1 MLFRRTDVWETGVKM
16 ADVFYKI
23 LQMSIS
29 ASWLILAIVV
39 LRIFLK
45 KVPRKIICFLWALVA
60 IRLVCP
66 FAIESRFSLIPD
78 TQGIFAD
85 YENQL
90 ENAGTDNVN
99 AGLQDMSGAVGGA
112 LDNEGAAGGNA
123 DMASGKLNNEIDNA
137 AGNITAGN
145 TAGGNITGG
154 SVSDGGIAAGNI
166 ADKNNMSGNMTYG
179 NAATG
184 SITDGDIVDGNI
196 NAGNIPNL
204 SSGNDMQGGTADR
217 VNNGGLNDISGG
229 NFKGNLDNA
238 DNNLSGAATSD
249 NQKAAAGNPGYTA
262 ILAGKLGGISL
273 GRLAFIWTAGCVI
286 LLLYTVGAYI
296 LLRRKT
302 GAAFN
307 NGENIYI
314 CDDIDTP
321 FILGIF
327 SPKIYIPSLLTEEE
341 RGYVIAHEK
350 AHLKR
355 LDCVWKPLGFILLA
369 VYWFNPLSW
378 VAYILLCRDIE
389 LACDER
395 VIADKDIEYKKQYA
409 MTLLNCSSPKKM
421 VSACPLAFGE
431 VSVKTRIKTVLNYK
445 KPAFWLVLAAIA
457 ACVVVMVCFMTNP
470 KSSAPDNESVAGEN
484 IDESSS
490 AEPDS
495 EKLVAEGGSE
505 VINNNGWSVWFE
517 AVPGYSFS
525 NDGDSIDIINDATGE
540 RSFIYSYE
548 IPQPLGTY
556 DDLKHND
563 TPGKWG
569 MALSGTLEEYIDGE
583 VGVTIYNYNKMISPA
598 ENQEPGEGYFIVFGS
613 PESDTVWM
621 MMLPV
626 GSTRAE
632 ADELIKAV
640 HLELSKVLAYDGWQ
654 VWVDAVPGYSFSN
667 NEDSIGIT
675 DEKSAETFFLS
686 SHKMSDGFGTYDELK
701 ANEKL
706 KLWGTQLRSGTFE
719 EYIDGEVG
727 VSVYKYDETS
737 ASGTDAAGEGYFLI
751 FGSSRNG
758 TVWMLKLPAGGTRE
772 EADKFIK
779 AVHLKLDCKG
789 DANHID
795 YEGWNIE
802 YVSQNNWKGSCSD
815 NVLNITNTEDSRSLS
830 LIPYDE
836 SGNMYGYNYRRNEVS
851 LLLWKIDNL
860 IGYRNKS
867 LRTNENYIRDIY
879 YYEDNEVSDNKEY
892 IVMYSA
898 VESDIIWYIRFI
910 NDYSLDDVY
919 DIIDGINIT
928 SADALATW
936 DGKLRYYDSKLPL
949 TIYEQYERA
958 GDRLNFLD
966 ANVTDDIVN
975 PVKVFDLLAEELKD
989 GNPELYEK
997 LKNPVSS
1004 GQALLEIN
1012 YTSYKVYNYYS
1023 DFDDKIKVVEYT
1035 LDDGSLR
1042 AIKLEYRDA
1051 NGLWM
1056 PAYEYDVD
1064 SSGYES
1070 IVLVNKYMDGIT
1082 ADRLKQ
1088 VTQIWTGVSEMGDTI
1103 FDVSDNYVILDSVAD
1118 SDIVL
1123 YGMYG
1128 GLTMVIRDGEHVIPV
1143 WTNWMSPHMVMPQ
1156 IHYGDYDNDGAYEYA
1171 IWSNMDTGT
1180 GVSGDELYIIEADYA
1195 KENSEEDFY
1204 SIKEYSDWGG
1214 DLDNAVSYYLD
1225 DTGNIVTMTLNGEDV
1240 ASVDLSGHF
1249 EEHKEY
1255 NESFDGI
1262 DFGSHYS
1269 FHEQDGI
1276 WYFVNAGRIY
1286 VKRDGKSVYDEDMIP
1301 YNVVVNARVVY
1312 EPDQQFHL
1320 EDIEIIVEE
1329 RNN

>member
-1 MLFRRTDVWETGVKM
+1 M

-39 LRIFLK
+39 LRIFMK

-78 TQGIFAD
+78 TQGIFTD

-145 TAGGNITGG
+145 TAGGNIIGG

-166 ADKNNMSGNMTYG
+166 ADKNNMSGNIPNISNG
-179 NAATG
+179 NAMA
-184 SITDGDIVDGNI
+184 VDN
-196 NAGNIPNL
+196 P
-204 SSGNDMQGGTADR
+204 DR

-229 NFKGNLDNA
+229 NIAGSIDNA
-238 DNNLSGAATSD
+238 DNNLSGAATSGD
-249 NQKAAAGNPGYTA
+249 QKAAAGNVGYRA
-262 ILAGKLGGISL
+262 ILAGKLGGINP
-273 GRLAFIWTAGCVI
+273 GRLAFIWAAGCVI
-286 LLLYTVGAYI
+286 LLLYAVCSYI

-321 FILGIF
+321 FILGTL

-445 KPAFWLVLAAIA
+445 KPAFWLVLAAVA

-470 KSSAPDNESVAGEN
+470 KSSAPDNESAAGEN

-517 AVPGYSFS
+517 AMQDSSFS
-525 NDGDSIDIINDATGE
+525 YSEDGIDIAYGE
-540 RSFIYSYE
+540 FGEKAYLRSLQMSS
-548 IPQPLGTY
+548 LSGTY
-556 DDLKHND
+556 GELRTSDKLQ
-563 TPGKWG
+563 KWG
-569 MALSGTLEEYIDGE
+569 MQYKGTLEEYIDGE
-583 VGVTIYNYNKMISPA
+583 VGVSIYKYDEAASA
-598 ENQEPGEGYFIVFGS
+598 SESEEPGEGYFIIFGS
-613 PESDTVWM
+613 TQSGTVWTLT
-621 MMLPV
+621 LPV
-626 GSTRAE
+626 GATRTV
-632 ADELIKAV
+632 ADRFINAA
-640 HLELSKVLAYDGWQ
+640 HFTLEKNQYAYH
-654 VWVDAVPGYSFSN
+654 
-667 NEDSIGIT
+667 I
-675 DEKSAETFFLS
+675 
-686 SHKMSDGFGTYDELK
+686 
-701 ANEKL
+701 
-706 KLWGTQLRSGTFE
+706 
-719 EYIDGEVG
+719 EY
-727 VSVYKYDETS
+727 
-737 ASGTDAAGEGYFLI
+737 A
-751 FGSSRNG
+751 
-758 TVWMLKLPAGGTRE
+758 
-772 EADKFIK
+772 
-779 AVHLKLDCKG
+779 
-789 DANHID
+789 
-795 YEGWNIE
+795 GWNIAYE
-802 YVSQNNWKGSCSD
+802 AHDGWTGSYD
-815 NVLNITNTEDSRSLS
+815 GNILSISNSEDSRS
-830 LIPYDE
+830 
-836 SGNMYGYNYRRNEVS
+836 VS
-851 LLLWKIDNL
+851 LVPYSEAGNRFLPDNGRQKESTELYTWKIENL
-860 IGYRNKS
+860 RGS
-867 LRTNENYIRDIY
+867 RDSY
-879 YYEDNEVSDNKEY
+879 KEY
-892 IVMYSA
+892 NGNIVRSIYSIAGNNDDNGKNGYVVIYSA
-898 VESDIIWYIRFI
+898 AESDIVWYIRFSEE
-910 NDYSLDDVY
+910 YSENDVY
-919 DIIDGINIT
+919 DIIGGINIS
-928 SADALATW
+928 SADALAAW
-936 DGKLRYYDSKLPL
+936 DGKLKYYDSKLSL
-949 TIYEQYERA
+949 TVYEQYERA
-958 GDRLNFLD
+958 QDRIDFLGKWVLD
-966 ANVTDDIVN
+966 ENGAVVR
-975 PVKVFDLLAEELKD
+975 VFDLLTEELKSANTD
-989 GNPELYEK
+989 LYEK
-997 LKNPVSS
+997 LKDPVSS
-1004 GQALLEIN
+1004 VQALLEFN
-1012 YTSYKVYNYYS
+1012 YTSSVVYNYYS
-1023 DFDDKIKVVEYT
+1023 AFDGSRKVVEYT
-1035 LDDGSLR
+1035 LDDGSRR
-1042 AIKLEYRDA
+1042 AIEVDYSETD
-1051 NGLWM
+1051 GLWM

-1128 GLTMVIRDGEHVIPV
+1128 GETMVIRDGEHVIPV

-1156 IHYGDYDNDGAYEYA
+1156 IHYGDYDNDGVYEYA
-1171 IWSNMDTGT
+1171 IRTHMTTGT
-1180 GVSGDELYIIEADYA
+1180 GISGDELYIIEADYA

-1225 DTGNIVTMTLNGEDV
+1225 DTGNVVTMTLNGEDV

>member
-1 MLFRRTDVWETGVKM
+1 MLFRQADVWETGVKM

-99 AGLQDMSGAVGGA
+99 AGLPDMSGAVGGA

-166 ADKNNMSGNMTYG
+166 ADKNNMSGN
-179 NAATG
+179 
-184 SITDGDIVDGNI
+184 
-196 NAGNIPNL
+196 IPNI

-286 LLLYTVGAYI
+286 LLLYAVGSYI

-369 VYWFNPLSW
+369 MYWFNPLSW

-431 VSVKTRIKTVLNYK
+431 VSVKTRIKMVLNYK
-445 KPAFWLVLAAIA
+445 KPAFWLVLAAVA

-505 VINNNGWSVWFE
+505 VINNNGWSVWFD
-517 AVPGYSFS
+517 AMPGYSFS
-525 NDGDSIDIINDATGE
+525 YSEDGIDIAYDEFGE
-540 RSFIYSYE
+540 KAYLRSLQMSS
-548 IPQPLGTY
+548 LSGTY
-556 DDLKHND
+556 GELRTSDKLQ
-563 TPGKWG
+563 KWG
-569 MALSGTLEEYIDGE
+569 MQYKGTLEEYIDGE
-583 VGVTIYNYNKMISPA
+583 VGVSIYKYDETASVS
-598 ENQEPGEGYFIVFGS
+598 ESEEPGEGYFIIFGS
-613 PESDTVWM
+613 TQSGTVWTLT
-621 MMLPV
+621 LPV
-626 GSTRAE
+626 GATRTV
-632 ADELIKAV
+632 ADRFINAA
-640 HLELSKVLAYDGWQ
+640 HLTLEKNQYAYH
-654 VWVDAVPGYSFSN
+654 
-667 NEDSIGIT
+667 I
-675 DEKSAETFFLS
+675 
-686 SHKMSDGFGTYDELK
+686 
-701 ANEKL
+701 
-706 KLWGTQLRSGTFE
+706 
-719 EYIDGEVG
+719 EY
-727 VSVYKYDETS
+727 
-737 ASGTDAAGEGYFLI
+737 A
-751 FGSSRNG
+751 
-758 TVWMLKLPAGGTRE
+758 
-772 EADKFIK
+772 
-779 AVHLKLDCKG
+779 
-789 DANHID
+789 
-795 YEGWNIE
+795 GWNIAYE
-802 YVSQNNWKGSCSD
+802 ANDGWTGSYD
-815 NVLNITNTEDSRSLS
+815 GNILSISNSEDSRS
-830 LIPYDE
+830 
-836 SGNMYGYNYRRNEVS
+836 VS
-851 LLLWKIDNL
+851 LVPYSEAGNRFLPDNGRQKESTELYTWKIENL
-860 IGYRNKS
+860 RGS
-867 LRTNENYIRDIY
+867 RDSY
-879 YYEDNEVSDNKEY
+879 KEY
-892 IVMYSA
+892 NGNIVRSIYSIAGNNDDNGKNGYVVIYSA
-898 VESDIIWYIRFI
+898 AESDIVWYIRFSEE
-910 NDYSLDDVY
+910 YSENDVY
-919 DIIDGINIT
+919 DIIGGINIS
-928 SADALATW
+928 SADALAAW
-936 DGKLRYYDSKLPL
+936 DGKLKYYDSKLSL
-949 TIYEQYERA
+949 TVYEQYERA
-958 GDRLNFLD
+958 QDRIDFLGKWVLD
-966 ANVTDDIVN
+966 ENGAAVR
-975 PVKVFDLLAEELKD
+975 VFDLLTEELKSANT
-989 GNPELYEK
+989 GLYEK
-997 LKNPVSS
+997 LKDPVSS
-1004 GQALLEIN
+1004 VQALLEFN
-1012 YTSYKVYNYYS
+1012 YTSSVVYNYYS
-1023 DFDDKIKVVEYT
+1023 AFDGSRKVVEYT
-1035 LDDGSLR
+1035 LDDGSRR
-1042 AIKLEYRDA
+1042 AIEVDYSETD
-1051 NGLWM
+1051 GLWM

-1103 FDVSDNYVILDSVAD
+1103 FDVSDNYVILDSAAD

-1128 GLTMVIRDGEHVIPV
+1128 GETMVIRDGEHVIPV
-1143 WTNWMSPHMVMPQ
+1143 WTYWMSPHMVMPQ
-1156 IHYGDYDNDGAYEYA
+1156 IHYGDYDNDGVYEYA

-1225 DTGNIVTMTLNGEDV
+1225 DTGNVVTMTLNGEDV

>member
-1 MLFRRTDVWETGVKM
+1 MLFRQADVWETGVKM

-99 AGLQDMSGAVGGA
+99 AGLPDISGAVGGA

-166 ADKNNMSGNMTYG
+166 ADKNNMSGNIPNISNG
-179 NAATG
+179 NAMA
-184 SITDGDIVDGNI
+184 VDN
-196 NAGNIPNL
+196 P
-204 SSGNDMQGGTADR
+204 DR

-229 NFKGNLDNA
+229 NFEGNLDNA
-238 DNNLSGAATSD
+238 DNNLSGAATYAA
-249 NQKAAAGNPGYTA
+249 QKAAAGNVGYRA

-286 LLLYTVGAYI
+286 LLLYAVCSYI

-321 FILGIF
+321 FILGIL

-341 RGYVIAHEK
+341 RSYVIAHEK

-445 KPAFWLVLAAIA
+445 KPAFWLVLAAVA

-470 KSSAPDNESVAGEN
+470 KSSAPDNESAAGEN

-495 EKLVAEGGSE
+495 EKSVAEGGSE

-517 AVPGYSFS
+517 AMPGYSFS
-525 NDGDSIDIINDATGE
+525 YSEDGIDIAYGE
-540 RSFIYSYE
+540 FGEKAYLRSLQMSS
-548 IPQPLGTY
+548 LSGTY
-556 DDLKHND
+556 GELRTSDKLQR
-563 TPGKWG
+563 WG
-569 MALSGTLEEYIDGE
+569 MQYKGTLEEYIDGE
-583 VGVTIYNYNKMISPA
+583 VGVSIYKYDETASA
-598 ENQEPGEGYFIVFGS
+598 SESEEPGEGYFIIFGS
-613 PESDTVWM
+613 TQSGTVWTLT
-621 MMLPV
+621 LPV
-626 GSTRAE
+626 GATRTV
-632 ADELIKAV
+632 ADRFINAA
-640 HLELSKVLAYDGWQ
+640 HLTLEKNQYAYH
-654 VWVDAVPGYSFSN
+654 
-667 NEDSIGIT
+667 I
-675 DEKSAETFFLS
+675 
-686 SHKMSDGFGTYDELK
+686 
-701 ANEKL
+701 
-706 KLWGTQLRSGTFE
+706 
-719 EYIDGEVG
+719 EY
-727 VSVYKYDETS
+727 
-737 ASGTDAAGEGYFLI
+737 A
-751 FGSSRNG
+751 
-758 TVWMLKLPAGGTRE
+758 
-772 EADKFIK
+772 
-779 AVHLKLDCKG
+779 
-789 DANHID
+789 
-795 YEGWNIE
+795 GWNIAYE
-802 YVSQNNWKGSCSD
+802 ANDGWTGSYD
-815 NVLNITNTEDSRSLS
+815 GNILSISNSEDSRS
-830 LIPYDE
+830 
-836 SGNMYGYNYRRNEVS
+836 VS
-851 LLLWKIDNL
+851 LVPYSEAGNRFLPDNGRQKESTELYTWKIENL
-860 IGYRNKS
+860 RGS
-867 LRTNENYIRDIY
+867 RDSY
-879 YYEDNEVSDNKEY
+879 KEY
-892 IVMYSA
+892 NGNIVRSIYSIAGNNDDNGKNGYVVIYSA
-898 VESDIIWYIRFI
+898 AESDIVWYIRFSEE
-910 NDYSLDDVY
+910 YSENDVY
-919 DIIDGINIT
+919 DIIGGINIS
-928 SADALATW
+928 SADALAAW
-936 DGKLRYYDSKLPL
+936 DGKLKYYDSKLSL
-949 TIYEQYERA
+949 TVYEQYERA
-958 GDRLNFLD
+958 QDRIDFLGKWVLD
-966 ANVTDDIVN
+966 ENGAAVR
-975 PVKVFDLLAEELKD
+975 VFDLLTEELKSANT
-989 GNPELYEK
+989 GLYEK
-997 LKNPVSS
+997 LKDPVSS
-1004 GQALLEIN
+1004 VQALLEFN
-1012 YTSYKVYNYYS
+1012 YTSSVVYNYYS
-1023 DFDDKIKVVEYT
+1023 AFDGSRKVVEYT
-1035 LDDGSLR
+1035 LDDGSRR
-1042 AIKLEYRDA
+1042 AIEVDYSETD
-1051 NGLWM
+1051 GLWM

-1128 GLTMVIRDGEHVIPV
+1128 GETMVIRDGEHVIPV
-1143 WTNWMSPHMVMPQ
+1143 WINWMSPHMVMPQ

-1225 DTGNIVTMTLNGEDV
+1225 DTGNVVTMTLNGEDV

>member
-1 MLFRRTDVWETGVKM
+1 MT
-16 ADVFYKI
+16 DVFYKI

-99 AGLQDMSGAVGGA
+99 AGLPDMSGAVGGA
-112 LDNEGAAGGNA
+112 LDNEGAVGGNA

-184 SITDGDIVDGNI
+184 SLTDGDIVDGNI
-196 NAGNIPNL
+196 NAGNIPNI

-217 VNNGGLNDISGG
+217 VNNGGINDILGG
-229 NFKGNLDNA
+229 NFEGNLDNA

-286 LLLYTVGAYI
+286 LLLYAVCSYI

-445 KPAFWLVLAAIA
+445 KPAFWLVLAAVA

-470 KSSAPDNESVAGEN
+470 KSSAPDNESAAGEN

-490 AEPDS
+490 AEPDSETTVTEPDS

-517 AVPGYSFS
+517 AMPGYSFS
-525 NDGDSIDIINDATGE
+525 YSEEGIDIAYDEFGE
-540 RSFIYSYE
+540 KAYLRSLQMSS
-548 IPQPLGTY
+548 LSGTY
-556 DDLKHND
+556 GELRTSDKLQ
-563 TPGKWG
+563 KWG
-569 MALSGTLEEYIDGE
+569 MQYKGTLEEYIDGE
-583 VGVTIYNYNKMISPA
+583 VGVSIYKYDETASVS
-598 ENQEPGEGYFIVFGS
+598 ELEEPGEGYFIIFGS
-613 PESDTVWM
+613 TQSGTVWTLT
-621 MMLPV
+621 LPV
-626 GSTRAE
+626 GATRTV
-632 ADELIKAV
+632 ADRFINAA
-640 HLELSKVLAYDGWQ
+640 HLTLEKNQYAYH
-654 VWVDAVPGYSFSN
+654 
-667 NEDSIGIT
+667 I
-675 DEKSAETFFLS
+675 
-686 SHKMSDGFGTYDELK
+686 
-701 ANEKL
+701 
-706 KLWGTQLRSGTFE
+706 
-719 EYIDGEVG
+719 EY
-727 VSVYKYDETS
+727 
-737 ASGTDAAGEGYFLI
+737 A
-751 FGSSRNG
+751 
-758 TVWMLKLPAGGTRE
+758 
-772 EADKFIK
+772 
-779 AVHLKLDCKG
+779 
-789 DANHID
+789 
-795 YEGWNIE
+795 GWNIAYE
-802 YVSQNNWKGSCSD
+802 ANDGWTGSYD
-815 NVLNITNTEDSRSLS
+815 GNILSISNSEDSR
-830 LIPYDE
+830 
-836 SGNMYGYNYRRNEVS
+836 GVS
-851 LLLWKIDNL
+851 LVPYSEAGNRLLPDNGRQKESTELYTWKIENL
-860 IGYRNKS
+860 RGS
-867 LRTNENYIRDIY
+867 RDSY
-879 YYEDNEVSDNKEY
+879 KEY
-892 IVMYSA
+892 NGNIVRSIYSIAGNNDDNWKNGYVVIYSA
-898 VESDIIWYIRFI
+898 AESDIVWYIRFSEE
-910 NDYSLDDVY
+910 YSENDVY
-919 DIIDGINIT
+919 DIIGGINIS
-928 SADALATW
+928 SADALAAW
-936 DGKLRYYDSKLPL
+936 DGKLKYYDSKLSL
-949 TIYEQYERA
+949 TVYEQYERA
-958 GDRLNFLD
+958 QDRIDFLGKWVLD
-966 ANVTDDIVN
+966 ENGAVVR
-975 PVKVFDLLAEELKD
+975 VFDLLTEELKSANTD
-989 GNPELYEK
+989 LYEK
-997 LKNPVSS
+997 LKDPVSS
-1004 GQALLEIN
+1004 VQALLEFN
-1012 YTSYKVYNYYS
+1012 YTSSVVYNYYS
-1023 DFDDKIKVVEYT
+1023 AFDGSRKVVEYT
-1035 LDDGSLR
+1035 LDDGSRR
-1042 AIKLEYRDA
+1042 AIEVDYSETD
-1051 NGLWM
+1051 GLWM

-1070 IVLVNKYMDGIT
+1070 IVLANKYMDGIT

-1128 GLTMVIRDGEHVIPV
+1128 GETMVIRDGEHVIPV
-1143 WTNWMSPHMVMPQ
+1143 WTYWMSPHMVMPQ
-1156 IHYGDYDNDGAYEYA
+1156 IHYGDYDNDGVYEYA

-1225 DTGNIVTMTLNGEDV
+1225 DTGNVVTMTLNGEDV

>member
-1 MLFRRTDVWETGVKM
+1 MT
-16 ADVFYKI
+16 DVFYKI

-166 ADKNNMSGNMTYG
+166 ADKNNMSGN
-179 NAATG
+179 
-184 SITDGDIVDGNI
+184 
-196 NAGNIPNL
+196 IPNI

-229 NFKGNLDNA
+229 NFEGNLDNT

-286 LLLYTVGAYI
+286 LLLYAVCSYI

-445 KPAFWLVLAAIA
+445 KPAFWLVLAAVA

-470 KSSAPDNESVAGEN
+470 KSSAPDNESAAGEN

-517 AVPGYSFS
+517 AMPGYSFS
-525 NDGDSIDIINDATGE
+525 YSEDGIDIAYGE
-540 RSFIYSYE
+540 FGEKAYLRSLQMSS
-548 IPQPLGTY
+548 LSGTY
-556 DDLKHND
+556 GELRTSDKLQ
-563 TPGKWG
+563 KWG
-569 MALSGTLEEYIDGE
+569 MQYKGTLEEYIDGE
-583 VGVTIYNYNKMISPA
+583 VGVSIYKYDETASA
-598 ENQEPGEGYFIVFGS
+598 SESEEPGEGYFIIFGS
-613 PESDTVWM
+613 TQSGTVWTLT
-621 MMLPV
+621 LPV
-626 GSTRAE
+626 GATRTV
-632 ADELIKAV
+632 ADRFINAA
-640 HLELSKVLAYDGWQ
+640 HLTLEKNQYAYH
-654 VWVDAVPGYSFSN
+654 
-667 NEDSIGIT
+667 I
-675 DEKSAETFFLS
+675 
-686 SHKMSDGFGTYDELK
+686 
-701 ANEKL
+701 
-706 KLWGTQLRSGTFE
+706 
-719 EYIDGEVG
+719 EY
-727 VSVYKYDETS
+727 
-737 ASGTDAAGEGYFLI
+737 A
-751 FGSSRNG
+751 
-758 TVWMLKLPAGGTRE
+758 
-772 EADKFIK
+772 
-779 AVHLKLDCKG
+779 
-789 DANHID
+789 
-795 YEGWNIE
+795 GWNIAYE
-802 YVSQNNWKGSCSD
+802 AHDGWTGSYD
-815 NVLNITNTEDSRSLS
+815 GNILSISNSEDSRS
-830 LIPYDE
+830 
-836 SGNMYGYNYRRNEVS
+836 VS
-851 LLLWKIDNL
+851 LVPYSEAGNRFLPDNGRQKESTELYTWKIENL
-860 IGYRNKS
+860 RGS
-867 LRTNENYIRDIY
+867 RDSY
-879 YYEDNEVSDNKEY
+879 KEY
-892 IVMYSA
+892 NGNIVRSIYSIAGNNDDNGKNGYVVIYSA
-898 VESDIIWYIRFI
+898 AESDIVWYIRFSEE
-910 NDYSLDDVY
+910 YSENDVY
-919 DIIDGINIT
+919 DIIGGINIS
-928 SADALATW
+928 SADALAAW
-936 DGKLRYYDSKLPL
+936 DGKLKYYDSKLSL
-949 TIYEQYERA
+949 TVYEQYERA
-958 GDRLNFLD
+958 QDRIDFLGKWVLD
-966 ANVTDDIVN
+966 ENGAAVR
-975 PVKVFDLLAEELKD
+975 VFDLLTEELKSANT
-989 GNPELYEK
+989 GLYEK
-997 LKNPVSS
+997 LKDPVSS
-1004 GQALLEIN
+1004 VQALLEFN
-1012 YTSYKVYNYYS
+1012 YTSSVVYNYYS
-1023 DFDDKIKVVEYT
+1023 AFDGSRKVVEYT
-1035 LDDGSLR
+1035 LDDGSRR
-1042 AIKLEYRDA
+1042 AIEVDYSETD
-1051 NGLWM
+1051 GLWM

-1128 GLTMVIRDGEHVIPV
+1128 GETMVIRDGEHVIPV
-1143 WTNWMSPHMVMPQ
+1143 WTYWMSPHMVIPQ
-1156 IHYGDYDNDGAYEYA
+1156 IHYGDYDNDGVYEYA

-1225 DTGNIVTMTLNGEDV
+1225 DTGNVVTMTLNGEEV

>member
-1 MLFRRTDVWETGVKM
+1 MLFRQADVWETGVKM

-137 AGNITAGN
+137 AGNITVGN

-184 SITDGDIVDGNI
+184 SLTDGDIVDGNI
-196 NAGNIPNL
+196 NAGNIPNI

-217 VNNGGLNDISGG
+217 VNNGGINDISGG
-229 NFKGNLDNA
+229 NFEGNLDNA

-286 LLLYTVGAYI
+286 LLLYAVCSYI

-369 VYWFNPLSW
+369 MYWFNPLSW

-431 VSVKTRIKTVLNYK
+431 VSVKTRIKMVLNYK
-445 KPAFWLVLAAIA
+445 KPAFWLVLAAVA

-505 VINNNGWSVWFE
+505 VINNNGWSVWFD
-517 AVPGYSFS
+517 AMPGYSFS
-525 NDGDSIDIINDATGE
+525 YSEDGIDIAYDEFGE
-540 RSFIYSYE
+540 KAYLRSLQMSS
-548 IPQPLGTY
+548 LSGTY
-556 DDLKHND
+556 GELRTSDKLQ
-563 TPGKWG
+563 KWG
-569 MALSGTLEEYIDGE
+569 MQYKGTLEEYIDGE
-583 VGVTIYNYNKMISPA
+583 VGVSIYKYDETASVS
-598 ENQEPGEGYFIVFGS
+598 ESEEPGEGYFIIFGS
-613 PESDTVWM
+613 TQSGTVWTLT
-621 MMLPV
+621 LPV
-626 GSTRAE
+626 GATRTV
-632 ADELIKAV
+632 ADRFINAA
-640 HLELSKVLAYDGWQ
+640 HLTLEKNQYAYH
-654 VWVDAVPGYSFSN
+654 
-667 NEDSIGIT
+667 I
-675 DEKSAETFFLS
+675 
-686 SHKMSDGFGTYDELK
+686 
-701 ANEKL
+701 
-706 KLWGTQLRSGTFE
+706 
-719 EYIDGEVG
+719 EY
-727 VSVYKYDETS
+727 
-737 ASGTDAAGEGYFLI
+737 A
-751 FGSSRNG
+751 
-758 TVWMLKLPAGGTRE
+758 
-772 EADKFIK
+772 
-779 AVHLKLDCKG
+779 
-789 DANHID
+789 
-795 YEGWNIE
+795 GWNIAYE
-802 YVSQNNWKGSCSD
+802 ANDGWTGSYD
-815 NVLNITNTEDSRSLS
+815 GNILSISNSEDSRS
-830 LIPYDE
+830 
-836 SGNMYGYNYRRNEVS
+836 VS
-851 LLLWKIDNL
+851 LVPYSEAGNRFLPDNGRQKESTELYTWKIENL
-860 IGYRNKS
+860 RGS
-867 LRTNENYIRDIY
+867 RDSY
-879 YYEDNEVSDNKEY
+879 KEY
-892 IVMYSA
+892 NGNIVRSIYSIAGNNDDNGKNGYVVIYSA
-898 VESDIIWYIRFI
+898 AESDIVWYIRFS
-910 NDYSLDDVY
+910 DEYSENDVY
-919 DIIDGINIT
+919 DIIGGINIS
-928 SADALATW
+928 SADALAAW
-936 DGKLRYYDSKLPL
+936 DGKLKYYDSKLSL
-949 TIYEQYERA
+949 TVYEQYERA
-958 GDRLNFLD
+958 QDRIDFLGKWVLD
-966 ANVTDDIVN
+966 ENGAAVR
-975 PVKVFDLLAEELKD
+975 VFDLLTEELKSANT
-989 GNPELYEK
+989 GLYEK
-997 LKNPVSS
+997 LKDPVSS
-1004 GQALLEIN
+1004 VQALLEFN
-1012 YTSYKVYNYYS
+1012 YTSSVVYNYYS
-1023 DFDDKIKVVEYT
+1023 AFDGSRKVVEYT
-1035 LDDGSLR
+1035 LDDGSRR
-1042 AIKLEYRDA
+1042 AIEVDYSETD
-1051 NGLWM
+1051 GLWM

-1128 GLTMVIRDGEHVIPV
+1128 GETMVIRDGEHVIPV
-1143 WTNWMSPHMVMPQ
+1143 WTYWMSPHMVMPQ
-1156 IHYGDYDNDGAYEYA
+1156 IHYGDYDNDGVYEYA

-1225 DTGNIVTMTLNGEDV
+1225 DTGNVVTMTLNGEDV

>member
-1 MLFRRTDVWETGVKM
+1 MLFRQADVWETGVKM
-16 ADVFYKI
+16 TDVFYKI

-145 TAGGNITGG
+145 TAGGNITCG

-166 ADKNNMSGNMTYG
+166 ADKNNMSGN
-179 NAATG
+179 
-184 SITDGDIVDGNI
+184 
-196 NAGNIPNL
+196 IPNI

-273 GRLAFIWTAGCVI
+273 GRFAFIWTAGCVI
-286 LLLYTVGAYI
+286 LLLYAVCSYI
-296 LLRRKT
+296 LLKRKT

-445 KPAFWLVLAAIA
+445 KPAFWLVLAAVA

-470 KSSAPDNESVAGEN
+470 KSSAPDNESAAGEN

-495 EKLVAEGGSE
+495 EKSVAEGGSE

-517 AVPGYSFS
+517 AMQDSSFS
-525 NDGDSIDIINDATGE
+525 YSEDGIDIAYGE
-540 RSFIYSYE
+540 FGEKAYLRSLQMSS
-548 IPQPLGTY
+548 LSGTY
-556 DDLKHND
+556 GELRTSDKLQ
-563 TPGKWG
+563 KWG
-569 MALSGTLEEYIDGE
+569 MQYKGTLEEYIDGE
-583 VGVTIYNYNKMISPA
+583 VGVSIYKYDETASA
-598 ENQEPGEGYFIVFGS
+598 SESEEPGEGYFIIFGS
-613 PESDTVWM
+613 TQSGTVWTLT
-621 MMLPV
+621 LPV
-626 GSTRAE
+626 GATRTV
-632 ADELIKAV
+632 ADRFINAA
-640 HLELSKVLAYDGWQ
+640 HLTLEKNQYAYH
-654 VWVDAVPGYSFSN
+654 
-667 NEDSIGIT
+667 I
-675 DEKSAETFFLS
+675 
-686 SHKMSDGFGTYDELK
+686 
-701 ANEKL
+701 
-706 KLWGTQLRSGTFE
+706 
-719 EYIDGEVG
+719 EY
-727 VSVYKYDETS
+727 
-737 ASGTDAAGEGYFLI
+737 A
-751 FGSSRNG
+751 
-758 TVWMLKLPAGGTRE
+758 
-772 EADKFIK
+772 
-779 AVHLKLDCKG
+779 
-789 DANHID
+789 
-795 YEGWNIE
+795 GWNIAYE
-802 YVSQNNWKGSCSD
+802 AHDGWTGSYD
-815 NVLNITNTEDSRSLS
+815 GNILSISNSEDSRS
-830 LIPYDE
+830 
-836 SGNMYGYNYRRNEVS
+836 VS
-851 LLLWKIDNL
+851 LVPYSEAGNRFLPDNGRQKESTELYTWKIENL
-860 IGYRNKS
+860 RGS
-867 LRTNENYIRDIY
+867 RDSY
-879 YYEDNEVSDNKEY
+879 KEY
-892 IVMYSA
+892 NGNIVRSIYSIAGNNDDNGKNGYVVIYSA
-898 VESDIIWYIRFI
+898 AESDIVWYIRFSEE
-910 NDYSLDDVY
+910 YSENDVY
-919 DIIDGINIT
+919 DIIGGINIS
-928 SADALATW
+928 SADALAAW
-936 DGKLRYYDSKLPL
+936 DGKLKYYDSKLSL
-949 TIYEQYERA
+949 TVYEQYERA
-958 GDRLNFLD
+958 QDRIDFLGKWVLD
-966 ANVTDDIVN
+966 ENGAAVR
-975 PVKVFDLLAEELKD
+975 VFDLLTEELKSANT
-989 GNPELYEK
+989 GLYEK
-997 LKNPVSS
+997 LKDPVSS
-1004 GQALLEIN
+1004 VQALLEFN
-1012 YTSYKVYNYYS
+1012 YTSSVVYNYYS
-1023 DFDDKIKVVEYT
+1023 AFDGSRKVVEYT
-1035 LDDGSLR
+1035 LDDGSRR
-1042 AIKLEYRDA
+1042 AIEVDYSETD
-1051 NGLWM
+1051 GLWM

-1128 GLTMVIRDGEHVIPV
+1128 GETMVIRDGEHVIPV

-1225 DTGNIVTMTLNGEDV
+1225 DTGNVVTMTLNGEDV

-1286 VKRDGKSVYDEDMIP
+1286 AKRDGKSVYDEDMIP

>member
-1 MLFRRTDVWETGVKM
+1 MLFRQADVWETGVKM
-16 ADVFYKI
+16 TDVFYKI

-123 DMASGKLNNEIDNA
+123 DMVSGKLNNEIDNA
-137 AGNITAGN
+137 AGNITVGDNAAGNITAGN
-145 TAGGNITGG
+145 TADGNITGG

-184 SITDGDIVDGNI
+184 SLTDGDIVDGNI
-196 NAGNIPNL
+196 NAGNIPNI
-204 SSGNDMQGGTADR
+204 SS
-217 VNNGGLNDISGG
+217 
-229 NFKGNLDNA
+229 FKGNLDNA

-273 GRLAFIWTAGCVI
+273 GRFAFIWTAGCVI
-286 LLLYTVGAYI
+286 LLLYAVCSYI
-296 LLRRKT
+296 LLKRKT

-457 ACVVVMVCFMTNP
+457 VCVVVMVCFMTNP
-470 KSSAPDNESVAGEN
+470 KSSAPDNESAAGEN

-495 EKLVAEGGSE
+495 EKSVAEGGSE

-517 AVPGYSFS
+517 AMPGYSFS
-525 NDGDSIDIINDATGE
+525 YSEDGIDIAYGE
-540 RSFIYSYE
+540 FGEKAYLRSLQMSS
-548 IPQPLGTY
+548 LSGTY
-556 DDLKHND
+556 GELRTSDKLQ
-563 TPGKWG
+563 KWG
-569 MALSGTLEEYIDGE
+569 MQYKGTLEEYIDGE
-583 VGVTIYNYNKMISPA
+583 VGVSIYKYDETASA
-598 ENQEPGEGYFIVFGS
+598 SESEEPGEGYFIIFGS
-613 PESDTVWM
+613 TQSGTVWTLT
-621 MMLPV
+621 LPV
-626 GSTRAE
+626 GATRTV
-632 ADELIKAV
+632 ADRFINAA
-640 HLELSKVLAYDGWQ
+640 HLTLEKNQYAYH
-654 VWVDAVPGYSFSN
+654 
-667 NEDSIGIT
+667 I
-675 DEKSAETFFLS
+675 
-686 SHKMSDGFGTYDELK
+686 
-701 ANEKL
+701 
-706 KLWGTQLRSGTFE
+706 
-719 EYIDGEVG
+719 EY
-727 VSVYKYDETS
+727 
-737 ASGTDAAGEGYFLI
+737 A
-751 FGSSRNG
+751 
-758 TVWMLKLPAGGTRE
+758 
-772 EADKFIK
+772 
-779 AVHLKLDCKG
+779 
-789 DANHID
+789 
-795 YEGWNIE
+795 GWNIAYE
-802 YVSQNNWKGSCSD
+802 AHDGWTGSYD
-815 NVLNITNTEDSRSLS
+815 GNILSISNSENSRS
-830 LIPYDE
+830 
-836 SGNMYGYNYRRNEVS
+836 VS
-851 LLLWKIDNL
+851 LVPYSEAGNRFLPDNGRQKESTELYTWKIENL
-860 IGYRNKS
+860 RGS
-867 LRTNENYIRDIY
+867 RDSY
-879 YYEDNEVSDNKEY
+879 KEY
-892 IVMYSA
+892 NGNIVRSIYSIAGNNDDNGKNGYVVIYSA
-898 VESDIIWYIRFI
+898 AESDIVWYIRFSEE
-910 NDYSLDDVY
+910 YSENDVY
-919 DIIDGINIT
+919 DIIGGINIS
-928 SADALATW
+928 SADALAAW
-936 DGKLRYYDSKLPL
+936 DGKLKYYDSKLSL
-949 TIYEQYERA
+949 TVYEQYERA
-958 GDRLNFLD
+958 QDRIDFLGKWVLD
-966 ANVTDDIVN
+966 ENGAAVR
-975 PVKVFDLLAEELKD
+975 VFDLLTEELKSANT
-989 GNPELYEK
+989 GLYEK
-997 LKNPVSS
+997 LKDPVSS
-1004 GQALLEIN
+1004 VQALLEFN
-1012 YTSYKVYNYYS
+1012 YTSSVVYNYYS
-1023 DFDDKIKVVEYT
+1023 AFDGSRKVVEYT
-1035 LDDGSLR
+1035 LDDGSRR
-1042 AIKLEYRDA
+1042 AIEVDYSETD
-1051 NGLWM
+1051 GLWM

-1128 GLTMVIRDGEHVIPV
+1128 GETMVIRDGEHVIPV

-1225 DTGNIVTMTLNGEDV
+1225 DTGNVVTMTLNGEDV

>member
-1 MLFRRTDVWETGVKM
+1 MLFRQADVWETGVKM

-99 AGLQDMSGAVGGA
+99 AGLPDISGAVGGA

-166 ADKNNMSGNMTYG
+166 ADKNYMSGNIHNISNG
-179 NAATG
+179 NAMA
-184 SITDGDIVDGNI
+184 VDN
-196 NAGNIPNL
+196 P
-204 SSGNDMQGGTADR
+204 DR

-229 NFKGNLDNA
+229 NFEGNLDNA
-238 DNNLSGAATSD
+238 DNNLSGAATYAA
-249 NQKAAAGNPGYTA
+249 QKAAAGNVGYRA

-273 GRLAFIWTAGCVI
+273 GRFAFIWTAGCVI
-286 LLLYTVGAYI
+286 LLLYAVCSYI
-296 LLRRKT
+296 LLKRKT

-321 FILGIF
+321 FILGIL

-341 RGYVIAHEK
+341 RSYVIAHEK

-445 KPAFWLVLAAIA
+445 KPAFWLVLAAVA

-470 KSSAPDNESVAGEN
+470 KSSAPDNESAAGEN

-495 EKLVAEGGSE
+495 EKSVAEGGSE

-517 AVPGYSFS
+517 AMPGYSFS
-525 NDGDSIDIINDATGE
+525 YSEDGIDIAYGE
-540 RSFIYSYE
+540 FGEKAYLRSLQMSS
-548 IPQPLGTY
+548 LSGTY
-556 DDLKHND
+556 GELRTSDKLQR
-563 TPGKWG
+563 WG
-569 MALSGTLEEYIDGE
+569 MQYKGTLEEYIDGE
-583 VGVTIYNYNKMISPA
+583 VGVSIYKYDETASA
-598 ENQEPGEGYFIVFGS
+598 SESEEPGEGYFIIFGS
-613 PESDTVWM
+613 TQSGTVWTLT
-621 MMLPV
+621 LPV
-626 GSTRAE
+626 GATRTV
-632 ADELIKAV
+632 ADRFINAA
-640 HLELSKVLAYDGWQ
+640 HLTLEKNQYAYH
-654 VWVDAVPGYSFSN
+654 
-667 NEDSIGIT
+667 I
-675 DEKSAETFFLS
+675 
-686 SHKMSDGFGTYDELK
+686 
-701 ANEKL
+701 
-706 KLWGTQLRSGTFE
+706 
-719 EYIDGEVG
+719 EY
-727 VSVYKYDETS
+727 
-737 ASGTDAAGEGYFLI
+737 A
-751 FGSSRNG
+751 
-758 TVWMLKLPAGGTRE
+758 
-772 EADKFIK
+772 
-779 AVHLKLDCKG
+779 
-789 DANHID
+789 
-795 YEGWNIE
+795 GWNIAYE
-802 YVSQNNWKGSCSD
+802 AHDGWTGSYD
-815 NVLNITNTEDSRSLS
+815 GNILSISNSEDSRS
-830 LIPYDE
+830 
-836 SGNMYGYNYRRNEVS
+836 VS
-851 LLLWKIDNL
+851 LVPYSEAGNRFLPDNGRQKESTELYTWKIENL
-860 IGYRNKS
+860 RGS
-867 LRTNENYIRDIY
+867 RDSY
-879 YYEDNEVSDNKEY
+879 KEY
-892 IVMYSA
+892 NGNIVRSIYSIAGNNDDNGKNGYVVIYSA
-898 VESDIIWYIRFI
+898 AESDIVWYIRFSEE
-910 NDYSLDDVY
+910 YSENDVY
-919 DIIDGINIT
+919 DIIGGINIS
-928 SADALATW
+928 SADALAAW
-936 DGKLRYYDSKLPL
+936 DGKLKYYDSKLSL
-949 TIYEQYERA
+949 TVYEQYERA
-958 GDRLNFLD
+958 QDRIDFLGKWVLD
-966 ANVTDDIVN
+966 ENGAAVR
-975 PVKVFDLLAEELKD
+975 VFDLLTEELKSANT
-989 GNPELYEK
+989 GLYEK
-997 LKNPVSS
+997 LKDPVSS
-1004 GQALLEIN
+1004 VQALLEFN
-1012 YTSYKVYNYYS
+1012 YTSSVVYNYYS
-1023 DFDDKIKVVEYT
+1023 AFDGSRKVVEYT
-1035 LDDGSLR
+1035 LDDGSRR
-1042 AIKLEYRDA
+1042 AIEVDYSETD
-1051 NGLWM
+1051 GLWM

-1128 GLTMVIRDGEHVIPV
+1128 GETMVIRDGEHVIPV

-1225 DTGNIVTMTLNGEDV
+1225 DTGNVVTMTLNGEDV

>member
-1 MLFRRTDVWETGVKM
+1 MLFRQADVWETGVKM
-16 ADVFYKI
+16 TDVFYKI

-123 DMASGKLNNEIDNA
+123 DMASGKQNNEIDNA
-137 AGNITAGN
+137 AGNLTVGDNAAGNITTGN

-154 SVSDGGIAAGNI
+154 SVSDGGIAAGNM
-166 ADKNNMSGNMTYG
+166 ADKNNMSGN
-179 NAATG
+179 
-184 SITDGDIVDGNI
+184 
-196 NAGNIPNL
+196 IPNI

-229 NFKGNLDNA
+229 NFEGNLDNE
-238 DNNLSGAATSD
+238 DNNLSGAATYGA
-249 NQKAAAGNPGYTA
+249 QKAAAGNLGYTA

-286 LLLYTVGAYI
+286 LLLYAVCSYI

-445 KPAFWLVLAAIA
+445 KPAFWLVLAAVA

-470 KSSAPDNESVAGEN
+470 KSSAPDNESAAGEN

-495 EKLVAEGGSE
+495 EKSVAEGGSE

-517 AVPGYSFS
+517 AMPGYSFS
-525 NDGDSIDIINDATGE
+525 YSEDGIDIAYGE
-540 RSFIYSYE
+540 FGEKAYLRSLQMSS
-548 IPQPLGTY
+548 LSGTY
-556 DDLKHND
+556 GELRTSDKLQ
-563 TPGKWG
+563 KWG
-569 MALSGTLEEYIDGE
+569 MQYKGTLEEYIDGE
-583 VGVTIYNYNKMISPA
+583 VGVSIYKYDETASA
-598 ENQEPGEGYFIVFGS
+598 SESEEPGEGYFIIFGS
-613 PESDTVWM
+613 TQSGTVWTLT
-621 MMLPV
+621 LPV
-626 GSTRAE
+626 GATRTV
-632 ADELIKAV
+632 ADRFINAA
-640 HLELSKVLAYDGWQ
+640 HLTLEKNQYAYH
-654 VWVDAVPGYSFSN
+654 
-667 NEDSIGIT
+667 I
-675 DEKSAETFFLS
+675 
-686 SHKMSDGFGTYDELK
+686 
-701 ANEKL
+701 
-706 KLWGTQLRSGTFE
+706 
-719 EYIDGEVG
+719 EY
-727 VSVYKYDETS
+727 
-737 ASGTDAAGEGYFLI
+737 A
-751 FGSSRNG
+751 
-758 TVWMLKLPAGGTRE
+758 
-772 EADKFIK
+772 
-779 AVHLKLDCKG
+779 
-789 DANHID
+789 
-795 YEGWNIE
+795 GWNIAYE
-802 YVSQNNWKGSCSD
+802 AHDGWTGSYD
-815 NVLNITNTEDSRSLS
+815 GNILSISNSENSRS
-830 LIPYDE
+830 
-836 SGNMYGYNYRRNEVS
+836 VS
-851 LLLWKIDNL
+851 LVPYSEAGNRFLPDNGRQKESTELYTWKIENL
-860 IGYRNKS
+860 RGS
-867 LRTNENYIRDIY
+867 RDSY
-879 YYEDNEVSDNKEY
+879 KEY
-892 IVMYSA
+892 NGNIVRSIYSIAGNNDDNGKNGYVVIYSA
-898 VESDIIWYIRFI
+898 AESDIVWYIRFSEE
-910 NDYSLDDVY
+910 YSENDVY
-919 DIIDGINIT
+919 DIIGGINIS
-928 SADALATW
+928 SADALAAW
-936 DGKLRYYDSKLPL
+936 DGKLKYYDSKLSL
-949 TIYEQYERA
+949 TVYEQYERA
-958 GDRLNFLD
+958 QDRIDFLGKWVLD
-966 ANVTDDIVN
+966 ENGAVVR
-975 PVKVFDLLAEELKD
+975 VFDLLTEELKSANTD
-989 GNPELYEK
+989 LYEK
-997 LKNPVSS
+997 LKDPVSS
-1004 GQALLEIN
+1004 VQALLDFN
-1012 YTSYKVYNYYS
+1012 YTSSVVYNYYS
-1023 DFDDKIKVVEYT
+1023 AFDGSRKVVEYT
-1035 LDDGSLR
+1035 LDDGSRR
-1042 AIKLEYRDA
+1042 AIEVDYSETD
-1051 NGLWM
+1051 GLWM

-1128 GLTMVIRDGEHVIPV
+1128 GETMVIRDGEHVIPV
-1143 WTNWMSPHMVMPQ
+1143 WTYWMSPHMVMPQ
-1156 IHYGDYDNDGAYEYA
+1156 IHYGDYDNDGVYEYA

-1225 DTGNIVTMTLNGEDV
+1225 DTGNVVTMTLNGEDV

>member
-1 MLFRRTDVWETGVKM
+1 MT
-16 ADVFYKI
+16 DVFYKI

-166 ADKNNMSGNMTYG
+166 ADKNNMSGN
-179 NAATG
+179 
-184 SITDGDIVDGNI
+184 
-196 NAGNIPNL
+196 IPNI

-229 NFKGNLDNA
+229 NFEGNLDNE
-238 DNNLSGAATSD
+238 DNNLSGAATYGA
-249 NQKAAAGNPGYTA
+249 QKAAAGNVGYRA
-262 ILAGKLGGISL
+262 ILEGKLGGISL

-286 LLLYTVGAYI
+286 LLLYAVCSYI

-445 KPAFWLVLAAIA
+445 KPAFWLVLAAVA

-470 KSSAPDNESVAGEN
+470 KSSAPDNESAAGEN

-525 NDGDSIDIINDATGE
+525 YSEDGIDIAYGE
-540 RSFIYSYE
+540 FGEKAYLRSLQMSS
-548 IPQPLGTY
+548 LSGTY
-556 DDLKHND
+556 GELRTSDKLQ
-563 TPGKWG
+563 KWG
-569 MALSGTLEEYIDGE
+569 MQYKGTLEEYIDGE
-583 VGVTIYNYNKMISPA
+583 VGVSIYKYDETASA
-598 ENQEPGEGYFIVFGS
+598 SESEEPGEGYFIIFGS
-613 PESDTVWM
+613 TQSGTVWTLT
-621 MMLPV
+621 LPV
-626 GSTRAE
+626 GATRTV
-632 ADELIKAV
+632 ADRFINAA
-640 HLELSKVLAYDGWQ
+640 HLTLEKNQYAYH
-654 VWVDAVPGYSFSN
+654 
-667 NEDSIGIT
+667 I
-675 DEKSAETFFLS
+675 
-686 SHKMSDGFGTYDELK
+686 
-701 ANEKL
+701 
-706 KLWGTQLRSGTFE
+706 
-719 EYIDGEVG
+719 EY
-727 VSVYKYDETS
+727 
-737 ASGTDAAGEGYFLI
+737 A
-751 FGSSRNG
+751 
-758 TVWMLKLPAGGTRE
+758 
-772 EADKFIK
+772 
-779 AVHLKLDCKG
+779 
-789 DANHID
+789 
-795 YEGWNIE
+795 GWNIAYE
-802 YVSQNNWKGSCSD
+802 AHDGWTGSYD
-815 NVLNITNTEDSRSLS
+815 GNILSISNSEDSRS
-830 LIPYDE
+830 
-836 SGNMYGYNYRRNEVS
+836 VS
-851 LLLWKIDNL
+851 LVPYSEAGNRFLPDNGRQKESTELYTWKIENL
-860 IGYRNKS
+860 RGS
-867 LRTNENYIRDIY
+867 RDSY
-879 YYEDNEVSDNKEY
+879 KEY
-892 IVMYSA
+892 NGNIVRSIYSIAGNNYDNGKNGYVVIYSA
-898 VESDIIWYIRFI
+898 AESDIVWYIRFSEE
-910 NDYSLDDVY
+910 YSENDVY
-919 DIIDGINIT
+919 DIIGGINIS
-928 SADALATW
+928 SADALAAW
-936 DGKLRYYDSKLPL
+936 DGKLKYYDSKLSL
-949 TIYEQYERA
+949 TVYEQYERA
-958 GDRLNFLD
+958 QDRIDFLGKWVLD
-966 ANVTDDIVN
+966 ENGAVVR
-975 PVKVFDLLAEELKD
+975 VFDLLTEELKSANTD
-989 GNPELYEK
+989 LYEK
-997 LKNPVSS
+997 LKDPVSS
-1004 GQALLEIN
+1004 VQALLEFN
-1012 YTSYKVYNYYS
+1012 YTSSVVYNYYS
-1023 DFDDKIKVVEYT
+1023 AFDGSRKVVEYT
-1035 LDDGSLR
+1035 LDDGSRR
-1042 AIKLEYRDA
+1042 AIEVDYSETD
-1051 NGLWM
+1051 GLWM

-1128 GLTMVIRDGEHVIPV
+1128 GETMVIRDGEHVIPV
-1143 WTNWMSPHMVMPQ
+1143 WTYWMSPHMVMPQ
-1156 IHYGDYDNDGAYEYA
+1156 IHYGDYDNDGVYEYA

-1225 DTGNIVTMTLNGEDV
+1225 DTGNVVTMTLNGEDV

>member
-1 MLFRRTDVWETGVKM
+1 MLFRQADVWETGVKM
-16 ADVFYKI
+16 TDVFYKI

-29 ASWLILAIVV
+29 ASWLIIAIVV

-99 AGLQDMSGAVGGA
+99 AGLPDMSGAVGGA
-112 LDNEGAAGGNA
+112 LDSEGAAGGNA
-123 DMASGKLNNEIDNA
+123 DMASGKLNNEIDNAAGNITVGDNA

-154 SVSDGGIAAGNI
+154 SVSDGGIAAWNI
-166 ADKNNMSGNMTYG
+166 ADKNNMSGN
-179 NAATG
+179 
-184 SITDGDIVDGNI
+184 
-196 NAGNIPNL
+196 IPNI

-217 VNNGGLNDISGG
+217 GNNGGLNDISGG
-229 NFKGNLDNA
+229 NFEGNLDNE
-238 DNNLSGAATSD
+238 DNNLSGAATYGA
-249 NQKAAAGNPGYTA
+249 QKAAAGNLGYTA

-286 LLLYTVGAYI
+286 LLLYAVCSYI

-445 KPAFWLVLAAIA
+445 KPAFWLVLAAVA

-470 KSSAPDNESVAGEN
+470 KSSAPDNESAAGEN

-517 AVPGYSFS
+517 AMQDSSFS
-525 NDGDSIDIINDATGE
+525 YSEDGIDIAYGE
-540 RSFIYSYE
+540 FGEKAYLRSLQMSS
-548 IPQPLGTY
+548 LSGTY
-556 DDLKHND
+556 GELRTSDKLQ
-563 TPGKWG
+563 KWG
-569 MALSGTLEEYIDGE
+569 MQYKGTLEEYIDGE
-583 VGVTIYNYNKMISPA
+583 VGVSIYKYDETASA
-598 ENQEPGEGYFIVFGS
+598 SESEEPGEGYFIIFGS
-613 PESDTVWM
+613 TQSGTVWTLT
-621 MMLPV
+621 LPV
-626 GSTRAE
+626 GATRTV
-632 ADELIKAV
+632 ADRFINAA
-640 HLELSKVLAYDGWQ
+640 HLTLEKNQYAYH
-654 VWVDAVPGYSFSN
+654 
-667 NEDSIGIT
+667 I
-675 DEKSAETFFLS
+675 
-686 SHKMSDGFGTYDELK
+686 
-701 ANEKL
+701 
-706 KLWGTQLRSGTFE
+706 
-719 EYIDGEVG
+719 EY
-727 VSVYKYDETS
+727 
-737 ASGTDAAGEGYFLI
+737 A
-751 FGSSRNG
+751 
-758 TVWMLKLPAGGTRE
+758 
-772 EADKFIK
+772 
-779 AVHLKLDCKG
+779 
-789 DANHID
+789 
-795 YEGWNIE
+795 GWNIAYE
-802 YVSQNNWKGSCSD
+802 AHDGWTGSYD
-815 NVLNITNTEDSRSLS
+815 GNILSISNSEDSRS
-830 LIPYDE
+830 
-836 SGNMYGYNYRRNEVS
+836 VS
-851 LLLWKIDNL
+851 LVPYSEAGNRFLPDNGRQKESTELYTWKIENL
-860 IGYRNKS
+860 RGS
-867 LRTNENYIRDIY
+867 RDSY
-879 YYEDNEVSDNKEY
+879 KEY
-892 IVMYSA
+892 NGNIVRSIYSIAGNNDDNGKNGYVVIYSA
-898 VESDIIWYIRFI
+898 AESDIVWYIRFSEE
-910 NDYSLDDVY
+910 YSENDVY
-919 DIIDGINIT
+919 DIIGGINIS
-928 SADALATW
+928 SADALAAW
-936 DGKLRYYDSKLPL
+936 DGKLKYYDSKLSL
-949 TIYEQYERA
+949 TVYEQYERA
-958 GDRLNFLD
+958 QDRIDFLGKWVLD
-966 ANVTDDIVN
+966 ENGAAVR
-975 PVKVFDLLAEELKD
+975 VFDLLTEELKSANT
-989 GNPELYEK
+989 GLYEK
-997 LKNPVSS
+997 LKDPVSS
-1004 GQALLEIN
+1004 VQALLEFN
-1012 YTSYKVYNYYS
+1012 YTSSVVYNYYS
-1023 DFDDKIKVVEYT
+1023 AFDGSRKVVEYT
-1035 LDDGSLR
+1035 LDDGSRR
-1042 AIKLEYRDA
+1042 AIEVDYSETD
-1051 NGLWM
+1051 GLWM

-1128 GLTMVIRDGEHVIPV
+1128 GETMVIRDGEHVIPV

-1225 DTGNIVTMTLNGEDV
+1225 DTGNVVTMTLNGEDV

-1262 DFGSHYS
+1262 NFGSHYS

-1286 VKRDGKSVYDEDMIP
+1286 VKRDGKSVYDEDVIP

>member
-1 MLFRRTDVWETGVKM
+1 MLFRQADVWETGVKM
-16 ADVFYKI
+16 TDVFYKI

-66 FAIESRFSLIPD
+66 FAIESRLSLIPD

-99 AGLQDMSGAVGGA
+99 AGLPDISGAVGGV

-166 ADKNNMSGNMTYG
+166 ADKNNMSGNIPNISNG
-179 NAATG
+179 NAMA
-184 SITDGDIVDGNI
+184 VDN
-196 NAGNIPNL
+196 P
-204 SSGNDMQGGTADR
+204 DR

-229 NFKGNLDNA
+229 NFEGNLDNA
-238 DNNLSGAATSD
+238 DNNLSGAATYAA
-249 NQKAAAGNPGYTA
+249 QKAAAGNVGYRV

-286 LLLYTVGAYI
+286 LLLYAVCSYI

-321 FILGIF
+321 FILGIL

-341 RGYVIAHEK
+341 RSYVIAHEK

-445 KPAFWLVLAAIA
+445 KPAFWLVLAAVA

-470 KSSAPDNESVAGEN
+470 KSSAPDNESAAGEN

-490 AEPDS
+490 AESDS

-517 AVPGYSFS
+517 AMPGYSFS
-525 NDGDSIDIINDATGE
+525 YSEEGIDIAYDEFGE
-540 RSFIYSYE
+540 KAYLRSLQMSS
-548 IPQPLGTY
+548 LSGTY
-556 DDLKHND
+556 GELRTSDKLQ
-563 TPGKWG
+563 KWG
-569 MALSGTLEEYIDGE
+569 MQYKGTLEEYIDGE
-583 VGVTIYNYNKMISPA
+583 VGVSIYKYDETASVS
-598 ENQEPGEGYFIVFGS
+598 ESEEPGEGYFIIFGS
-613 PESDTVWM
+613 TQSGTVWTLT
-621 MMLPV
+621 LPV
-626 GSTRAE
+626 GATRTV
-632 ADELIKAV
+632 ADRFINAA
-640 HLELSKVLAYDGWQ
+640 HLTLEKNQYAYH
-654 VWVDAVPGYSFSN
+654 
-667 NEDSIGIT
+667 I
-675 DEKSAETFFLS
+675 
-686 SHKMSDGFGTYDELK
+686 
-701 ANEKL
+701 
-706 KLWGTQLRSGTFE
+706 
-719 EYIDGEVG
+719 EY
-727 VSVYKYDETS
+727 
-737 ASGTDAAGEGYFLI
+737 A
-751 FGSSRNG
+751 
-758 TVWMLKLPAGGTRE
+758 
-772 EADKFIK
+772 
-779 AVHLKLDCKG
+779 
-789 DANHID
+789 
-795 YEGWNIE
+795 GWNIAYE
-802 YVSQNNWKGSCSD
+802 ANDGWTGSYD
-815 NVLNITNTEDSRSLS
+815 GNILSISNSEDSRS
-830 LIPYDE
+830 
-836 SGNMYGYNYRRNEVS
+836 VS
-851 LLLWKIDNL
+851 LVPYSEAGSRFLPDNGRQKESTELYTWKIENL
-860 IGYRNKS
+860 RGSRDSYKEY
-867 LRTNENYIRDIY
+867 NENIVRSIY
-879 YYEDNEVSDNKEY
+879 SIAGNNDDNGKNGYVV
-892 IVMYSA
+892 IYSA
-898 VESDIIWYIRFI
+898 AESDIVWYIRFSEE
-910 NDYSLDDVY
+910 YSENDVY
-919 DIIDGINIT
+919 DIIGGINIS
-928 SADALATW
+928 SADALAAW
-936 DGKLRYYDSKLPL
+936 DGKLKYYDSKLSL
-949 TIYEQYERA
+949 TVYEQYERA
-958 GDRLNFLD
+958 QDRIDFLGKWVLD
-966 ANVTDDIVN
+966 ENGAAVR
-975 PVKVFDLLAEELKD
+975 VFDLLTEELKSANT
-989 GNPELYEK
+989 GLYEK
-997 LKNPVSS
+997 LKDPVSS
-1004 GQALLEIN
+1004 VQALLEFN
-1012 YTSYKVYNYYS
+1012 YTSSVVYNYYS
-1023 DFDDKIKVVEYT
+1023 AFDGSRKVVEYT
-1035 LDDGSLR
+1035 LDDGSRR
-1042 AIKLEYRDA
+1042 AIEVDYSETD
-1051 NGLWM
+1051 GLWM

-1128 GLTMVIRDGEHVIPV
+1128 GETMVIRDGEHVIPV

-1225 DTGNIVTMTLNGEDV
+1225 DTGNVVTMTLNGEDV

-1262 DFGSHYS
+1262 NFGSHYS

-1286 VKRDGKSVYDEDMIP
+1286 VKRDGKSVYDEDVIP

>member
-1 MLFRRTDVWETGVKM
+1 MLFRQADVWETGVKM

-99 AGLQDMSGAVGGA
+99 AGLPDMSGAVGGT

-166 ADKNNMSGNMTYG
+166 ADKNNMSGN
-179 NAATG
+179 
-184 SITDGDIVDGNI
+184 
-196 NAGNIPNL
+196 IPNI

-229 NFKGNLDNA
+229 NFEGNLDNE
-238 DNNLSGAATSD
+238 DNNLSGAATYGA
-249 NQKAAAGNPGYTA
+249 QKAAAGNVGYRA

-286 LLLYTVGAYI
+286 LLLYAVCSYI

-445 KPAFWLVLAAIA
+445 KPAFWLVLAAVA

-470 KSSAPDNESVAGEN
+470 KSSAPDNESAADEN

-525 NDGDSIDIINDATGE
+525 YSEEGIDIAYDEFGE
-540 RSFIYSYE
+540 KAYLRSLQMSS
-548 IPQPLGTY
+548 LSGTY
-556 DDLKHND
+556 GELRTSDKLQR
-563 TPGKWG
+563 WG
-569 MALSGTLEEYIDGE
+569 MQYKGTLEEYIDGE
-583 VGVTIYNYNKMISPA
+583 VGVSIYKYDETASA
-598 ENQEPGEGYFIVFGS
+598 SESEEPGEGYFIIFGS
-613 PESDTVWM
+613 TQSGTVWTLT
-621 MMLPV
+621 LPV
-626 GSTRAE
+626 GATRTV
-632 ADELIKAV
+632 ADRFINAA
-640 HLELSKVLAYDGWQ
+640 HLTLEKNQYAYH
-654 VWVDAVPGYSFSN
+654 
-667 NEDSIGIT
+667 I
-675 DEKSAETFFLS
+675 
-686 SHKMSDGFGTYDELK
+686 
-701 ANEKL
+701 
-706 KLWGTQLRSGTFE
+706 
-719 EYIDGEVG
+719 EY
-727 VSVYKYDETS
+727 
-737 ASGTDAAGEGYFLI
+737 A
-751 FGSSRNG
+751 
-758 TVWMLKLPAGGTRE
+758 
-772 EADKFIK
+772 
-779 AVHLKLDCKG
+779 
-789 DANHID
+789 
-795 YEGWNIE
+795 GWNIAYE
-802 YVSQNNWKGSCSD
+802 AHDGWTGSYD
-815 NVLNITNTEDSRSLS
+815 GNILSISNSEDSRS
-830 LIPYDE
+830 
-836 SGNMYGYNYRRNEVS
+836 VS
-851 LLLWKIDNL
+851 LVPYSEAGNRFLPDNGRQKESTELYTWKIENL
-860 IGYRNKS
+860 RGS
-867 LRTNENYIRDIY
+867 RDSY
-879 YYEDNEVSDNKEY
+879 KEY
-892 IVMYSA
+892 NGNIVRSIYSIAGNNDDNGKNGYVVIYSA
-898 VESDIIWYIRFI
+898 AESDIVWYIRFSEE
-910 NDYSLDDVY
+910 YSENDVY
-919 DIIDGINIT
+919 DIIGGINIS
-928 SADALATW
+928 SADALAAW
-936 DGKLRYYDSKLPL
+936 DGKLKYYDSKLSL
-949 TIYEQYERA
+949 TVYEQYERA
-958 GDRLNFLD
+958 QDRIDFLGKWVLD
-966 ANVTDDIVN
+966 ENGAAVR
-975 PVKVFDLLAEELKD
+975 VFDLLTEELKSANT
-989 GNPELYEK
+989 GLYEK
-997 LKNPVSS
+997 LKDPVSS
-1004 GQALLEIN
+1004 VQALLEFN
-1012 YTSYKVYNYYS
+1012 YTSSVVYNYYS
-1023 DFDDKIKVVEYT
+1023 AFDGSRKVVEYT
-1035 LDDGSLR
+1035 LDDGSRR
-1042 AIKLEYRDA
+1042 AIEVDYSETD
-1051 NGLWM
+1051 GLWM

-1128 GLTMVIRDGEHVIPV
+1128 GETMVIRDGEHVIPV
-1143 WTNWMSPHMVMPQ
+1143 WTYWMSPHMVMPQ
-1156 IHYGDYDNDGAYEYA
+1156 IHYGDYDNDGVYEYA

-1225 DTGNIVTMTLNGEDV
+1225 DTGNVVTMTLNGEDV

>member
-1 MLFRRTDVWETGVKM
+1 MLFRQADVWETGVKM
-16 ADVFYKI
+16 TDVFYKI

-29 ASWLILAIVV
+29 ASWLIIAIVV

-99 AGLQDMSGAVGGA
+99 AGLPDMSGAVGGA
-112 LDNEGAAGGNA
+112 LDSEGAAGGNA
-123 DMASGKLNNEIDNA
+123 DMASGKLNNEIDNAAGNITVGDNA

-166 ADKNNMSGNMTYG
+166 ADKNNMSGN
-179 NAATG
+179 
-184 SITDGDIVDGNI
+184 
-196 NAGNIPNL
+196 IPNI

-217 VNNGGLNDISGG
+217 GNNGGLNDISGG
-229 NFKGNLDNA
+229 NFEGNLDNE
-238 DNNLSGAATSD
+238 DNNLSGAATYGA
-249 NQKAAAGNPGYTA
+249 QKAAAGNLGYTA

-286 LLLYTVGAYI
+286 LLLYAVCSYI

-445 KPAFWLVLAAIA
+445 KPAFWLVLAAVA

-470 KSSAPDNESVAGEN
+470 KSSAPDNESAAGEN

-517 AVPGYSFS
+517 AMQDSSFS
-525 NDGDSIDIINDATGE
+525 YSEDGIDIAYGE
-540 RSFIYSYE
+540 FGEKAYLRSLQMSS
-548 IPQPLGTY
+548 LSGTY
-556 DDLKHND
+556 GELRTSDKLQ
-563 TPGKWG
+563 KWG
-569 MALSGTLEEYIDGE
+569 MQYKGTLEEYIDGE
-583 VGVTIYNYNKMISPA
+583 VGVSIYKYDETASA
-598 ENQEPGEGYFIVFGS
+598 SESEEPGEGYFIIFGS
-613 PESDTVWM
+613 TQSGTVWTLT
-621 MMLPV
+621 LPV
-626 GSTRAE
+626 GATRTV
-632 ADELIKAV
+632 ADRFINAA
-640 HLELSKVLAYDGWQ
+640 HLTLEKNQYAYH
-654 VWVDAVPGYSFSN
+654 
-667 NEDSIGIT
+667 I
-675 DEKSAETFFLS
+675 
-686 SHKMSDGFGTYDELK
+686 
-701 ANEKL
+701 
-706 KLWGTQLRSGTFE
+706 
-719 EYIDGEVG
+719 EY
-727 VSVYKYDETS
+727 
-737 ASGTDAAGEGYFLI
+737 A
-751 FGSSRNG
+751 
-758 TVWMLKLPAGGTRE
+758 
-772 EADKFIK
+772 
-779 AVHLKLDCKG
+779 
-789 DANHID
+789 
-795 YEGWNIE
+795 GWNIAYE
-802 YVSQNNWKGSCSD
+802 AHDGWTGSYD
-815 NVLNITNTEDSRSLS
+815 GNILSISNSEDSRS
-830 LIPYDE
+830 
-836 SGNMYGYNYRRNEVS
+836 VS
-851 LLLWKIDNL
+851 LVPYSEAGNRFLPDNGRQKESTELYTWKIENL
-860 IGYRNKS
+860 RGS
-867 LRTNENYIRDIY
+867 RDSY
-879 YYEDNEVSDNKEY
+879 KEY
-892 IVMYSA
+892 NGNIVRSIYSIAGNNDDNGKNGYVVIYSA
-898 VESDIIWYIRFI
+898 AESDIVWYIRFSEE
-910 NDYSLDDVY
+910 YSENDVY
-919 DIIDGINIT
+919 DIIGGINIS
-928 SADALATW
+928 SADALAAW
-936 DGKLRYYDSKLPL
+936 DGKLKYYDSKLSL
-949 TIYEQYERA
+949 TVYEQYERA
-958 GDRLNFLD
+958 QDRIDFLGKWVLD
-966 ANVTDDIVN
+966 ENGAAVR
-975 PVKVFDLLAEELKD
+975 VFDLLTEELKSANT
-989 GNPELYEK
+989 GLYEK
-997 LKNPVSS
+997 LKDPVSS
-1004 GQALLEIN
+1004 VQALLEFN
-1012 YTSYKVYNYYS
+1012 YTSSVVYNYYS
-1023 DFDDKIKVVEYT
+1023 AFDGSRKVVEYT
-1035 LDDGSLR
+1035 LDDGSRR
-1042 AIKLEYRDA
+1042 AIEVDYSETD
-1051 NGLWM
+1051 GLWM

-1128 GLTMVIRDGEHVIPV
+1128 GETMVIRDGEHVIPV
-1143 WTNWMSPHMVMPQ
+1143 WTNWMSPHMVMP
-1156 IHYGDYDNDGAYEYA
+1156 
-1171 IWSNMDTGT
+1171 
-1180 GVSGDELYIIEADYA
+1180 
-1195 KENSEEDFY
+1195 
-1204 SIKEYSDWGG
+1204 
-1214 DLDNAVSYYLD
+1214 
-1225 DTGNIVTMTLNGEDV
+1225 
-1240 ASVDLSGHF
+1240 
-1249 EEHKEY
+1249 
-1255 NESFDGI
+1255 
-1262 DFGSHYS
+1262 
-1269 FHEQDGI
+1269 
-1276 WYFVNAGRIY
+1276 
-1286 VKRDGKSVYDEDMIP
+1286 
-1301 YNVVVNARVVY
+1301 
-1312 EPDQQFHL
+1312 
-1320 EDIEIIVEE
+1320 
-1329 RNN
+1329 

>member
-1 MLFRRTDVWETGVKM
+1 M

-99 AGLQDMSGAVGGA
+99 AGLPDMSGAVGGA

-166 ADKNNMSGNMTYG
+166 ADKNNMSGN
-179 NAATG
+179 
-184 SITDGDIVDGNI
+184 
-196 NAGNIPNL
+196 IPNI

-286 LLLYTVGAYI
+286 LLLYAVGSYI

-369 VYWFNPLSW
+369 MYWFNPLSW

-431 VSVKTRIKTVLNYK
+431 VSVKTGIKMVLNYK
-445 KPAFWLVLAAIA
+445 KPAFWLVLAAVA

-505 VINNNGWSVWFE
+505 VINNNGWSVWFD
-517 AVPGYSFS
+517 AMPGYSFS
-525 NDGDSIDIINDATGE
+525 YSEDGIDIAYDEFGE
-540 RSFIYSYE
+540 KAYLRSLQMSS
-548 IPQPLGTY
+548 LSGTY
-556 DDLKHND
+556 GELRTSDKLQ
-563 TPGKWG
+563 KWG
-569 MALSGTLEEYIDGE
+569 MQYKGTLEEYIDGE
-583 VGVTIYNYNKMISPA
+583 VGVSIYKYDETASVS
-598 ENQEPGEGYFIVFGS
+598 ESEEPGEGYFIIFGS
-613 PESDTVWM
+613 TQSGTVWTLT
-621 MMLPV
+621 LPV
-626 GSTRAE
+626 GATRTV
-632 ADELIKAV
+632 ADRFINAA
-640 HLELSKVLAYDGWQ
+640 HLTLEKNQYAYH
-654 VWVDAVPGYSFSN
+654 
-667 NEDSIGIT
+667 I
-675 DEKSAETFFLS
+675 
-686 SHKMSDGFGTYDELK
+686 
-701 ANEKL
+701 
-706 KLWGTQLRSGTFE
+706 
-719 EYIDGEVG
+719 EY
-727 VSVYKYDETS
+727 
-737 ASGTDAAGEGYFLI
+737 A
-751 FGSSRNG
+751 
-758 TVWMLKLPAGGTRE
+758 
-772 EADKFIK
+772 
-779 AVHLKLDCKG
+779 
-789 DANHID
+789 
-795 YEGWNIE
+795 GWNIAYE
-802 YVSQNNWKGSCSD
+802 ANDGWTGSYD
-815 NVLNITNTEDSRSLS
+815 GNILSISNSEDSRS
-830 LIPYDE
+830 
-836 SGNMYGYNYRRNEVS
+836 VS
-851 LLLWKIDNL
+851 LVPYSEAGNRFLPDNGRQKESTELYTWKIENL
-860 IGYRNKS
+860 RGS
-867 LRTNENYIRDIY
+867 RDSY
-879 YYEDNEVSDNKEY
+879 KEY
-892 IVMYSA
+892 NGNIVRSIYSIAGNNDDNGKNGYVVIYSA
-898 VESDIIWYIRFI
+898 AESDIVWYIRFSEE
-910 NDYSLDDVY
+910 YSENDVY
-919 DIIDGINIT
+919 DIIGGINIS
-928 SADALATW
+928 SADALAAW
-936 DGKLRYYDSKLPL
+936 DGKLKYYDSKLSL
-949 TIYEQYERA
+949 TVYEQYERA
-958 GDRLNFLD
+958 QDRIDFLGKWVLD
-966 ANVTDDIVN
+966 ENGAAVR
-975 PVKVFDLLAEELKD
+975 VFDLLTEELKSANT
-989 GNPELYEK
+989 GLYEK
-997 LKNPVSS
+997 LKDPVSS
-1004 GQALLEIN
+1004 VQALLEFN
-1012 YTSYKVYNYYS
+1012 YTSSVVYNYYS
-1023 DFDDKIKVVEYT
+1023 AFDGSRKVVEYT
-1035 LDDGSLR
+1035 LDDGSRR
-1042 AIKLEYRDA
+1042 AIEVDYSETD
-1051 NGLWM
+1051 GLWM

-1128 GLTMVIRDGEHVIPV
+1128 GETMVIRDGEHVIPV
-1143 WTNWMSPHMVMPQ
+1143 WTYWMSPHMVMPQ

-1225 DTGNIVTMTLNGEDV
+1225 DTGNVVTMTLNGEDV

>member
-1 MLFRRTDVWETGVKM
+1 M

-99 AGLQDMSGAVGGA
+99 AGLLDMSGAVGGA
-112 LDNEGAAGGNA
+112 LDSEGAAGGNA

-184 SITDGDIVDGNI
+184 SLTDGDIVDGNI
-196 NAGNIPNL
+196 PNI

-229 NFKGNLDNA
+229 NFEGNLDNA
-238 DNNLSGAATSD
+238 DNNLSGAATSGD
-249 NQKAAAGNPGYTA
+249 QKAAAGNVGYRA

-273 GRLAFIWTAGCVI
+273 GRLAFIWAAGCVV
-286 LLLYTVGAYI
+286 LLLYAVCSYI
-296 LLRRKT
+296 LLKRKT

-321 FILGIF
+321 FILGTL

-445 KPAFWLVLAAIA
+445 KPAFWLVLAAVA

-470 KSSAPDNESVAGEN
+470 KSSAPDNESAAGEN

-495 EKLVAEGGSE
+495 EKSVAEGGSE

-517 AVPGYSFS
+517 AMQDSSFS
-525 NDGDSIDIINDATGE
+525 YSEDGIDIAYGE
-540 RSFIYSYE
+540 FGEKAYLRSLQMSS
-548 IPQPLGTY
+548 LSGTY
-556 DDLKHND
+556 GELRTSDKLQ
-563 TPGKWG
+563 KWG
-569 MALSGTLEEYIDGE
+569 MQYKGTLEEYIDGE
-583 VGVTIYNYNKMISPA
+583 VGVSIYKYDETASA
-598 ENQEPGEGYFIVFGS
+598 SESEEPGEGYFIIFGS
-613 PESDTVWM
+613 TQSGTVWTLT
-621 MMLPV
+621 LPV
-626 GSTRAE
+626 GATRTV
-632 ADELIKAV
+632 ADRFINAA
-640 HLELSKVLAYDGWQ
+640 HLTLEKNQYAYH
-654 VWVDAVPGYSFSN
+654 
-667 NEDSIGIT
+667 I
-675 DEKSAETFFLS
+675 
-686 SHKMSDGFGTYDELK
+686 
-701 ANEKL
+701 
-706 KLWGTQLRSGTFE
+706 
-719 EYIDGEVG
+719 EY
-727 VSVYKYDETS
+727 
-737 ASGTDAAGEGYFLI
+737 A
-751 FGSSRNG
+751 
-758 TVWMLKLPAGGTRE
+758 
-772 EADKFIK
+772 
-779 AVHLKLDCKG
+779 
-789 DANHID
+789 
-795 YEGWNIE
+795 GWNIAYE
-802 YVSQNNWKGSCSD
+802 AHDGWTGSYD
-815 NVLNITNTEDSRSLS
+815 GNILSISNSEDSRS
-830 LIPYDE
+830 
-836 SGNMYGYNYRRNEVS
+836 VS
-851 LLLWKIDNL
+851 LVPYSEAGNRFLPDNGRQKESTELYTWKIENL
-860 IGYRNKS
+860 RGS
-867 LRTNENYIRDIY
+867 RDSY
-879 YYEDNEVSDNKEY
+879 KEY
-892 IVMYSA
+892 NGNIVRSIYSIAGNNDDNGKNGYVVIYSA
-898 VESDIIWYIRFI
+898 AESDIVWYIRFSEE
-910 NDYSLDDVY
+910 YSENDVY
-919 DIIDGINIT
+919 DIIGGINIS
-928 SADALATW
+928 SADALAAW
-936 DGKLRYYDSKLPL
+936 DGKLKYYDSKLSL
-949 TIYEQYERA
+949 TVYEQYERA
-958 GDRLNFLD
+958 QDRIDFLGKWVLD
-966 ANVTDDIVN
+966 ENGAVVR
-975 PVKVFDLLAEELKD
+975 VFDLLTEELKSANTD
-989 GNPELYEK
+989 LYEK
-997 LKNPVSS
+997 LKDPVSS
-1004 GQALLEIN
+1004 VQALLEFN
-1012 YTSYKVYNYYS
+1012 YTSSVVYNYYS
-1023 DFDDKIKVVEYT
+1023 AFDGSRKVVEYT
-1035 LDDGSLR
+1035 LDDGSRR
-1042 AIKLEYRDA
+1042 AIEVDYSETD
-1051 NGLWM
+1051 GLWM

-1128 GLTMVIRDGEHVIPV
+1128 GETMVIRDGEHVIPV

-1156 IHYGDYDNDGAYEYA
+1156 IHYGDYDNDGVYEYA
-1171 IWSNMDTGT
+1171 IRTHMTTGT
-1180 GVSGDELYIIEADYA
+1180 GISGDELYIIEADYA

-1225 DTGNIVTMTLNGEDV
+1225 DTGNVVTMTLNGEDV

>member
-1 MLFRRTDVWETGVKM
+1 MLFRQADVWETGVKM
-16 ADVFYKI
+16 TDVFYKI

-137 AGNITAGN
+137 AGNITVGDNAAGNITAGN

-166 ADKNNMSGNMTYG
+166 ADKNNMSGN
-179 NAATG
+179 
-184 SITDGDIVDGNI
+184 
-196 NAGNIPNL
+196 IPNI

-229 NFKGNLDNA
+229 NFEGNLDNA

-286 LLLYTVGAYI
+286 LLLYAVCSYI

-321 FILGIF
+321 FILGTL

-341 RGYVIAHEK
+341 RSYVIAHEK
-350 AHLKR
+350 AHLKH

-445 KPAFWLVLAAIA
+445 KPAFWLVLAAVA

-470 KSSAPDNESVAGEN
+470 KSSAPDNESAAGEN

-517 AVPGYSFS
+517 AMQDSSFS
-525 NDGDSIDIINDATGE
+525 YSEDGIDIAYGE
-540 RSFIYSYE
+540 FGEKAYLRSLQMSS
-548 IPQPLGTY
+548 LSGTY
-556 DDLKHND
+556 GELRTSDKLQ
-563 TPGKWG
+563 KWG
-569 MALSGTLEEYIDGE
+569 MQYKGTLEEYIDGE
-583 VGVTIYNYNKMISPA
+583 VGVSIYKYDETASA
-598 ENQEPGEGYFIVFGS
+598 SESEEPGEGYFIIFGS
-613 PESDTVWM
+613 TQSGTVWTLT
-621 MMLPV
+621 LPV
-626 GSTRAE
+626 GATRTV
-632 ADELIKAV
+632 ADRFINAA
-640 HLELSKVLAYDGWQ
+640 HLTLEKNQYAYH
-654 VWVDAVPGYSFSN
+654 
-667 NEDSIGIT
+667 I
-675 DEKSAETFFLS
+675 
-686 SHKMSDGFGTYDELK
+686 
-701 ANEKL
+701 
-706 KLWGTQLRSGTFE
+706 
-719 EYIDGEVG
+719 EY
-727 VSVYKYDETS
+727 
-737 ASGTDAAGEGYFLI
+737 A
-751 FGSSRNG
+751 
-758 TVWMLKLPAGGTRE
+758 
-772 EADKFIK
+772 
-779 AVHLKLDCKG
+779 
-789 DANHID
+789 
-795 YEGWNIE
+795 GWNIAYE
-802 YVSQNNWKGSCSD
+802 AHDGWTGSYD
-815 NVLNITNTEDSRSLS
+815 GNILSISNSEDSRS
-830 LIPYDE
+830 
-836 SGNMYGYNYRRNEVS
+836 VS
-851 LLLWKIDNL
+851 LVPYSEAGNRFLPDNGRQKESTELYTWKIENL
-860 IGYRNKS
+860 RGS
-867 LRTNENYIRDIY
+867 RDSY
-879 YYEDNEVSDNKEY
+879 KEY
-892 IVMYSA
+892 NGNIVRSIYSIAGNNDDNGKNGYVVIYSA
-898 VESDIIWYIRFI
+898 AESDIVWYIRFSEE
-910 NDYSLDDVY
+910 YSENDVY
-919 DIIDGINIT
+919 DIIGGINIS
-928 SADALATW
+928 SADALAAW
-936 DGKLRYYDSKLPL
+936 DGKLKYYDSKLSL
-949 TIYEQYERA
+949 TVYEQYERA
-958 GDRLNFLD
+958 QDRIDFLGKWVLD
-966 ANVTDDIVN
+966 ENGAAVR
-975 PVKVFDLLAEELKD
+975 VFDLLTEELKSANT
-989 GNPELYEK
+989 GLYEK
-997 LKNPVSS
+997 LKDPVSS
-1004 GQALLEIN
+1004 VQALLEFN
-1012 YTSYKVYNYYS
+1012 YTSSVVYNYYS
-1023 DFDDKIKVVEYT
+1023 AFDGSRKVVEYT
-1035 LDDGSLR
+1035 LDDGSRR
-1042 AIKLEYRDA
+1042 AIEVDYSETD
-1051 NGLWM
+1051 GLWM

-1128 GLTMVIRDGEHVIPV
+1128 GETMVIRDGEHVIPV
-1143 WTNWMSPHMVMPQ
+1143 WTYWMSPHMVMPQ
-1156 IHYGDYDNDGAYEYA
+1156 IHYGDYDNDGVYEYA

-1225 DTGNIVTMTLNGEDV
+1225 DTGNVVTMTLNGEDV

>member
-1 MLFRRTDVWETGVKM
+1 MLFRQADVWETGVKM
-16 ADVFYKI
+16 TDVFYKI

-99 AGLQDMSGAVGGA
+99 AGLPDISGAVGGA

-166 ADKNNMSGNMTYG
+166 ADKNNMSGNIPNISNG
-179 NAATG
+179 NAMA
-184 SITDGDIVDGNI
+184 VDN
-196 NAGNIPNL
+196 P
-204 SSGNDMQGGTADR
+204 DR

-229 NFKGNLDNA
+229 NFEGNLDNA
-238 DNNLSGAATSD
+238 DNNLRGAATYGD
-249 NQKAAAGNPGYTA
+249 QKAAAGNPGYTA

-286 LLLYTVGAYI
+286 LLLYAVCSYI
-296 LLRRKT
+296 LLKRKT

-321 FILGIF
+321 FILGTL

-445 KPAFWLVLAAIA
+445 KPAFWLVLAAVA

-470 KSSAPDNESVAGEN
+470 KSSAPDNESAAGEN

-495 EKLVAEGGSE
+495 EKSVAEGGSE

-517 AVPGYSFS
+517 AMQDSSFS
-525 NDGDSIDIINDATGE
+525 YSEDGIDIAYGE
-540 RSFIYSYE
+540 FGEKAYLRSLQMSS
-548 IPQPLGTY
+548 LSGTY
-556 DDLKHND
+556 GELRTSDKLQ
-563 TPGKWG
+563 KWG
-569 MALSGTLEEYIDGE
+569 MQYKGTLEEYIDGE
-583 VGVTIYNYNKMISPA
+583 VGVSIYKYDETASA
-598 ENQEPGEGYFIVFGS
+598 SESEEPGEGYFIIFGS
-613 PESDTVWM
+613 TQSGTVWTLT
-621 MMLPV
+621 LPV
-626 GSTRAE
+626 GATRTV
-632 ADELIKAV
+632 ADRFINAA
-640 HLELSKVLAYDGWQ
+640 HLTLEKNQYAYH
-654 VWVDAVPGYSFSN
+654 
-667 NEDSIGIT
+667 I
-675 DEKSAETFFLS
+675 
-686 SHKMSDGFGTYDELK
+686 
-701 ANEKL
+701 
-706 KLWGTQLRSGTFE
+706 
-719 EYIDGEVG
+719 EY
-727 VSVYKYDETS
+727 
-737 ASGTDAAGEGYFLI
+737 A
-751 FGSSRNG
+751 
-758 TVWMLKLPAGGTRE
+758 
-772 EADKFIK
+772 
-779 AVHLKLDCKG
+779 
-789 DANHID
+789 
-795 YEGWNIE
+795 GWNIAYE
-802 YVSQNNWKGSCSD
+802 AHDGWTGSYD
-815 NVLNITNTEDSRSLS
+815 GNILSISNSEDSRS
-830 LIPYDE
+830 
-836 SGNMYGYNYRRNEVS
+836 VS
-851 LLLWKIDNL
+851 LVPYSEAGNRFLPDNGRQKESTELYTWKIENL
-860 IGYRNKS
+860 RGS
-867 LRTNENYIRDIY
+867 RDSY
-879 YYEDNEVSDNKEY
+879 KEY
-892 IVMYSA
+892 NGNIVRSIYSIAGNNDDNGKNGYVVIYSA
-898 VESDIIWYIRFI
+898 AESDIVWYIRFSEE
-910 NDYSLDDVY
+910 YSENDVY
-919 DIIDGINIT
+919 DIIGGINIS
-928 SADALATW
+928 SADALAAW
-936 DGKLRYYDSKLPL
+936 DGKLKYYDSKLSL
-949 TIYEQYERA
+949 TVYEQYERA
-958 GDRLNFLD
+958 QDRIDFLGKWVLD
-966 ANVTDDIVN
+966 ENGAAVR
-975 PVKVFDLLAEELKD
+975 VFDLLTEELKSANT
-989 GNPELYEK
+989 GLYEK
-997 LKNPVSS
+997 LKDPVSS
-1004 GQALLEIN
+1004 VQALLEFN
-1012 YTSYKVYNYYS
+1012 YTSSVVYNYYS
-1023 DFDDKIKVVEYT
+1023 AFDGSRKVVEYT
-1035 LDDGSLR
+1035 LDDGSRR
-1042 AIKLEYRDA
+1042 AIEVDYSETD
-1051 NGLWM
+1051 GLWM

-1128 GLTMVIRDGEHVIPV
+1128 GETMVIRDGEHVIPV

-1156 IHYGDYDNDGAYEYA
+1156 IHYGDYDNDGVYEYA

-1195 KENSEEDFY
+1195 KENGEEDFY

-1225 DTGNIVTMTLNGEDV
+1225 DTGNVVTMTLNGEDV

-1249 EEHKEY
+1249 EEYKEY

>member
-1 MLFRRTDVWETGVKM
+1 MLFRQADVWETGVKM
-16 ADVFYKI
+16 TDVFYKI

-99 AGLQDMSGAVGGA
+99 AGLPDMSGAVGGA
-112 LDNEGAAGGNA
+112 LDSEGAAGGNA
-123 DMASGKLNNEIDNA
+123 DMASGKLNNEIDNAAGNITVGDNA

-166 ADKNNMSGNMTYG
+166 ADKNNMSGN
-179 NAATG
+179 
-184 SITDGDIVDGNI
+184 
-196 NAGNIPNL
+196 IPNI
-204 SSGNDMQGGTADR
+204 SSGNGMQGGTADR

-229 NFKGNLDNA
+229 NFEGNLDNA

-286 LLLYTVGAYI
+286 LLLYAVCSYI

-321 FILGIF
+321 FILGTL

-445 KPAFWLVLAAIA
+445 KPAFWLVLAAVA

-470 KSSAPDNESVAGEN
+470 KSSAPDNESAAGEN

-517 AVPGYSFS
+517 AMPGYSFS
-525 NDGDSIDIINDATGE
+525 YSEEGIDIAYDEFGE
-540 RSFIYSYE
+540 KAYLRSLQMSS
-548 IPQPLGTY
+548 LSGTY
-556 DDLKHND
+556 GELRTSDKLQ
-563 TPGKWG
+563 KWG
-569 MALSGTLEEYIDGE
+569 MQYKGTLEEYIDGE
-583 VGVTIYNYNKMISPA
+583 VGVSIYKYDETASA
-598 ENQEPGEGYFIVFGS
+598 SESEEPGEGYFIIFGS
-613 PESDTVWM
+613 TQSGTVWTLT
-621 MMLPV
+621 LPV
-626 GSTRAE
+626 GATRTV
-632 ADELIKAV
+632 ADRFINAA
-640 HLELSKVLAYDGWQ
+640 HLTLEKNQYAYH
-654 VWVDAVPGYSFSN
+654 
-667 NEDSIGIT
+667 I
-675 DEKSAETFFLS
+675 
-686 SHKMSDGFGTYDELK
+686 
-701 ANEKL
+701 
-706 KLWGTQLRSGTFE
+706 
-719 EYIDGEVG
+719 EY
-727 VSVYKYDETS
+727 
-737 ASGTDAAGEGYFLI
+737 A
-751 FGSSRNG
+751 
-758 TVWMLKLPAGGTRE
+758 
-772 EADKFIK
+772 
-779 AVHLKLDCKG
+779 
-789 DANHID
+789 
-795 YEGWNIE
+795 GWNIAYE
-802 YVSQNNWKGSCSD
+802 AHDGWTGSYD
-815 NVLNITNTEDSRSLS
+815 GNILSISNSEDSRS
-830 LIPYDE
+830 
-836 SGNMYGYNYRRNEVS
+836 VS
-851 LLLWKIDNL
+851 LVPYSEAGNRFLPDNGRQKESTELYTWKIENL
-860 IGYRNKS
+860 RGS
-867 LRTNENYIRDIY
+867 RDSY
-879 YYEDNEVSDNKEY
+879 KEY
-892 IVMYSA
+892 NGNIVRSIYSIAGNNDDNGKNGYVVIYSA
-898 VESDIIWYIRFI
+898 AESDIVWYIRFSEE
-910 NDYSLDDVY
+910 YSENDVY
-919 DIIDGINIT
+919 DIIGGINIS
-928 SADALATW
+928 SADALAAW
-936 DGKLRYYDSKLPL
+936 DGKLKYYDSKLSL
-949 TIYEQYERA
+949 TVYEQYERA
-958 GDRLNFLD
+958 QDRIDFLGKWVLD
-966 ANVTDDIVN
+966 ENGAAVR
-975 PVKVFDLLAEELKD
+975 VFDLLTEELKSANT
-989 GNPELYEK
+989 GLYEK
-997 LKNPVSS
+997 LKDPVSS
-1004 GQALLEIN
+1004 VQALLEFN
-1012 YTSYKVYNYYS
+1012 YTSSVVYNYYS
-1023 DFDDKIKVVEYT
+1023 AFDGSRKVVEYT
-1035 LDDGSLR
+1035 LDDGNRR
-1042 AIKLEYRDA
+1042 AIEVDYSETD
-1051 NGLWM
+1051 GLWM

-1128 GLTMVIRDGEHVIPV
+1128 GETMVIRDGEHVIPV

-1225 DTGNIVTMTLNGEDV
+1225 DTGNVVTMTLNGEDV

>member
-1 MLFRRTDVWETGVKM
+1 M

-99 AGLQDMSGAVGGA
+99 AGLPDISGAVGGA

-123 DMASGKLNNEIDNA
+123 DMASGKLNNEIDNAAGNITVGDNA

-166 ADKNNMSGNMTYG
+166 ADKNNMSGN
-179 NAATG
+179 
-184 SITDGDIVDGNI
+184 
-196 NAGNIPNL
+196 IPNI

-229 NFKGNLDNA
+229 NFEGNLDNA
-238 DNNLSGAATSD
+238 DNNLSGAATSGD
-249 NQKAAAGNPGYTA
+249 QKAAAGNPGYTA

-286 LLLYTVGAYI
+286 LLLYAVCSYI

-321 FILGIF
+321 FILGTL

-445 KPAFWLVLAAIA
+445 KPAFWLVLAAVA

-470 KSSAPDNESVAGEN
+470 KSSAPDNESAAGEN

-517 AVPGYSFS
+517 AVQDSSFS
-525 NDGDSIDIINDATGE
+525 YSEDGIDIAYGE
-540 RSFIYSYE
+540 FGEKAYLRSLQMSS
-548 IPQPLGTY
+548 LSGTY
-556 DDLKHND
+556 GELRTSDKLQ
-563 TPGKWG
+563 KWG
-569 MALSGTLEEYIDGE
+569 MQYKGTLEEYIDGE
-583 VGVTIYNYNKMISPA
+583 VGV
-598 ENQEPGEGYFIVFGS
+598 
-613 PESDTVWM
+613 
-621 MMLPV
+621 
-626 GSTRAE
+626 
-632 ADELIKAV
+632 
-640 HLELSKVLAYDGWQ
+640 
-654 VWVDAVPGYSFSN
+654 
-667 NEDSIGIT
+667 SI
-675 DEKSAETFFLS
+675 
-686 SHKMSDGFGTYDELK
+686 
-701 ANEKL
+701 
-706 KLWGTQLRSGTFE
+706 
-719 EYIDGEVG
+719 
-727 VSVYKYDETS
+727 YKYDETAS
-737 ASGTDAAGEGYFLI
+737 ASESEEPGDGYFII
-751 FGSSRNG
+751 FGSTQSG
-758 TVWMLKLPAGGTRE
+758 TVWTLTLPVGATRTV
-772 EADKFIK
+772 ADRFIN
-779 AVHLKLDCKG
+779 AAHLTLEKNQY
-789 DANHID
+789 AYHIE
-795 YEGWNIE
+795 YAGWNIAYE
-802 YVSQNNWKGSCSD
+802 AHDGWTGSYD
-815 NVLNITNTEDSRSLS
+815 GNILSISNSEDSRS
-830 LIPYDE
+830 
-836 SGNMYGYNYRRNEVS
+836 VS
-851 LLLWKIDNL
+851 LVPYSEAGNRFLPDNGRQKESTELYTWKIENL
-860 IGYRNKS
+860 RGS
-867 LRTNENYIRDIY
+867 RDSY
-879 YYEDNEVSDNKEY
+879 KEY
-892 IVMYSA
+892 NGNIVRSIYSIAGNNDDNGKNGYVVIYSA
-898 VESDIIWYIRFI
+898 AESDIVWYIRFSEE
-910 NDYSLDDVY
+910 YSENDVY
-919 DIIDGINIT
+919 DIIGGINIS
-928 SADALATW
+928 SADALAAW
-936 DGKLRYYDSKLPL
+936 DGKLKYYDSKLSL
-949 TIYEQYERA
+949 TVYEQYERA
-958 GDRLNFLD
+958 QDRIDFLGKWVLD
-966 ANVTDDIVN
+966 ENGAVVR
-975 PVKVFDLLAEELKD
+975 VFDLLTEELKSANTD
-989 GNPELYEK
+989 LYEK
-997 LKNPVSS
+997 LKDPVSS
-1004 GQALLEIN
+1004 VQALLEFN
-1012 YTSYKVYNYYS
+1012 YTSSVVYNYYS
-1023 DFDDKIKVVEYT
+1023 AFDGSRKVVEYT
-1035 LDDGSLR
+1035 LDDGSRR
-1042 AIKLEYRDA
+1042 AIEVDYSETD
-1051 NGLWM
+1051 GLWM

-1088 VTQIWTGVSEMGDTI
+1088 VTQIWTSVSEMGDTI
-1103 FDVSDNYVILDSVAD
+1103 FDVSDNYVILDSAAD

-1128 GLTMVIRDGEHVIPV
+1128 GETMVIRDGEHVIPV
-1143 WTNWMSPHMVMPQ
+1143 WTYWMSPHMVMPQ
-1156 IHYGDYDNDGAYEYA
+1156 IHYGDYDNDGVYEYA

-1204 SIKEYSDWGG
+1204 SIKEYSDWDS

-1225 DTGNIVTMTLNGEDV
+1225 DTGNVVTMTLNGEDV

>member
-1 MLFRRTDVWETGVKM
+1 MLFRQADVWETGVKM
-16 ADVFYKI
+16 TDVFYKI

-137 AGNITAGN
+137 AGNITVGDNAAGNITAGN

-166 ADKNNMSGNMTYG
+166 ADKNNMSGN
-179 NAATG
+179 
-184 SITDGDIVDGNI
+184 
-196 NAGNIPNL
+196 IPNI

-229 NFKGNLDNA
+229 NFEGNLDNA

-286 LLLYTVGAYI
+286 LLLYAVCSYI

-321 FILGIF
+321 FILGTL

-341 RGYVIAHEK
+341 RSYVIAHEK

-445 KPAFWLVLAAIA
+445 KPAFWLVLAAVA

-470 KSSAPDNESVAGEN
+470 KSSAPDNESAAGEN

-517 AVPGYSFS
+517 AMPGYSFS
-525 NDGDSIDIINDATGE
+525 YSEEGIDIAYDEFGE
-540 RSFIYSYE
+540 KAYLRSLQMSS
-548 IPQPLGTY
+548 LSGTY
-556 DDLKHND
+556 GELRTSDKLQ
-563 TPGKWG
+563 KWG
-569 MALSGTLEEYIDGE
+569 MQYKGTLEEYIDGE
-583 VGVTIYNYNKMISPA
+583 VGVSIYKYDETASA
-598 ENQEPGEGYFIVFGS
+598 SESEEPGEGYFIIFGS
-613 PESDTVWM
+613 TQSGTVWTLT
-621 MMLPV
+621 LPV
-626 GSTRAE
+626 GATRTV
-632 ADELIKAV
+632 ADRFINAA
-640 HLELSKVLAYDGWQ
+640 HLTLEKNQYAYH
-654 VWVDAVPGYSFSN
+654 
-667 NEDSIGIT
+667 I
-675 DEKSAETFFLS
+675 
-686 SHKMSDGFGTYDELK
+686 
-701 ANEKL
+701 
-706 KLWGTQLRSGTFE
+706 
-719 EYIDGEVG
+719 EY
-727 VSVYKYDETS
+727 
-737 ASGTDAAGEGYFLI
+737 A
-751 FGSSRNG
+751 
-758 TVWMLKLPAGGTRE
+758 
-772 EADKFIK
+772 
-779 AVHLKLDCKG
+779 
-789 DANHID
+789 
-795 YEGWNIE
+795 GWNIAYE
-802 YVSQNNWKGSCSD
+802 AHDGWTGSYD
-815 NVLNITNTEDSRSLS
+815 GNILSISNSEDSRS
-830 LIPYDE
+830 
-836 SGNMYGYNYRRNEVS
+836 VS
-851 LLLWKIDNL
+851 LVPYSEAGNRFLPDNGRQKESTELYTWKI
-860 IGYRNKS
+860 
-867 LRTNENYIRDIY
+867 ENQRGSRDSY
-879 YYEDNEVSDNKEY
+879 KEY
-892 IVMYSA
+892 NGNIVRSIYSIAGNNDDNGKNGYVVIYSA
-898 VESDIIWYIRFI
+898 AESDIVWYIRFSEE
-910 NDYSLDDVY
+910 YSENDVY
-919 DIIDGINIT
+919 DIIGGINIS
-928 SADALATW
+928 SADALAAW
-936 DGKLRYYDSKLPL
+936 DGKLKYYDSKLSL
-949 TIYEQYERA
+949 TVYEQYERA
-958 GDRLNFLD
+958 QDRIDFLGKWVLD
-966 ANVTDDIVN
+966 ENGAAVR
-975 PVKVFDLLAEELKD
+975 VFDLLTEELKSANT
-989 GNPELYEK
+989 GLYEK
-997 LKNPVSS
+997 LKDPVSS
-1004 GQALLEIN
+1004 VQALLEFN
-1012 YTSYKVYNYYS
+1012 YTSSVVYNYYS
-1023 DFDDKIKVVEYT
+1023 AFDGSRKVVEYT
-1035 LDDGSLR
+1035 LDDGSRR
-1042 AIKLEYRDA
+1042 AIEVDYSETD
-1051 NGLWM
+1051 GLWM

-1128 GLTMVIRDGEHVIPV
+1128 GETMVIRDGEHVIPV
-1143 WTNWMSPHMVMPQ
+1143 WTYWMSPHMVMPQ
-1156 IHYGDYDNDGAYEYA
+1156 IHYGDYDNDGVYEYA

-1225 DTGNIVTMTLNGEDV
+1225 DTGNVVTMTLNGEDV

>member
-1 MLFRRTDVWETGVKM
+1 MT
-16 ADVFYKI
+16 DVFYKI

-29 ASWLILAIVV
+29 ASWLIIAIVV

-99 AGLQDMSGAVGGA
+99 AGLPDMSGAVGGA
-112 LDNEGAAGGNA
+112 LDSEGAAGGNA
-123 DMASGKLNNEIDNA
+123 DMASGKLNNEIDNAAGNITVGDNA

-154 SVSDGGIAAGNI
+154 SVSDGGIAAWNI
-166 ADKNNMSGNMTYG
+166 ADKNNMSGN
-179 NAATG
+179 
-184 SITDGDIVDGNI
+184 
-196 NAGNIPNL
+196 IPNI

-217 VNNGGLNDISGG
+217 GNNGGLNDISGG
-229 NFKGNLDNA
+229 NFEGNLDNE
-238 DNNLSGAATSD
+238 DNNLSGAATYGA
-249 NQKAAAGNPGYTA
+249 QKAAAGNLGYTA

-286 LLLYTVGAYI
+286 LLLYAVCSYI

-314 CDDIDTP
+314 CDVIDTP

-445 KPAFWLVLAAIA
+445 KPAFWLVLAAVA

-470 KSSAPDNESVAGEN
+470 KSSAPDNESAAGEN

-517 AVPGYSFS
+517 AMQDSSFS
-525 NDGDSIDIINDATGE
+525 YSEDGIDIAYGE
-540 RSFIYSYE
+540 FGEKAYLRSLQMSS
-548 IPQPLGTY
+548 LSGTY
-556 DDLKHND
+556 GELRTSDKLQ
-563 TPGKWG
+563 KWG
-569 MALSGTLEEYIDGE
+569 MQYKGTLEEYIDGE
-583 VGVTIYNYNKMISPA
+583 VGVSIYKYDETASA
-598 ENQEPGEGYFIVFGS
+598 SESEEPGEGYFIIFGS
-613 PESDTVWM
+613 TQSGTVWTLT
-621 MMLPV
+621 LPV
-626 GSTRAE
+626 GATRTV
-632 ADELIKAV
+632 ADRFINAA
-640 HLELSKVLAYDGWQ
+640 HLTLEKNQYAYH
-654 VWVDAVPGYSFSN
+654 
-667 NEDSIGIT
+667 I
-675 DEKSAETFFLS
+675 
-686 SHKMSDGFGTYDELK
+686 
-701 ANEKL
+701 
-706 KLWGTQLRSGTFE
+706 
-719 EYIDGEVG
+719 EY
-727 VSVYKYDETS
+727 
-737 ASGTDAAGEGYFLI
+737 A
-751 FGSSRNG
+751 
-758 TVWMLKLPAGGTRE
+758 
-772 EADKFIK
+772 
-779 AVHLKLDCKG
+779 
-789 DANHID
+789 
-795 YEGWNIE
+795 GWNIAYE
-802 YVSQNNWKGSCSD
+802 AHDGWTGSYD
-815 NVLNITNTEDSRSLS
+815 GNILSISNSEDSRS
-830 LIPYDE
+830 
-836 SGNMYGYNYRRNEVS
+836 VS
-851 LLLWKIDNL
+851 LVPYSEAGNRFLPDNGRQKESTELYTWKIENL
-860 IGYRNKS
+860 RGS
-867 LRTNENYIRDIY
+867 RDSY
-879 YYEDNEVSDNKEY
+879 KEY
-892 IVMYSA
+892 NGNIVRSIYSIAGNNDDNGKNGYVVIYSA
-898 VESDIIWYIRFI
+898 AESDIVWYIRFSEE
-910 NDYSLDDVY
+910 YSENDVY
-919 DIIDGINIT
+919 DIIGGINIS
-928 SADALATW
+928 SADALAAW
-936 DGKLRYYDSKLPL
+936 DGKLKYYDSKLSL
-949 TIYEQYERA
+949 TVYEQYERA
-958 GDRLNFLD
+958 QDRIDFLGKWVLD
-966 ANVTDDIVN
+966 ENGAAVR
-975 PVKVFDLLAEELKD
+975 VFDLLTEELKSANT
-989 GNPELYEK
+989 GLYEK
-997 LKNPVSS
+997 LKDPVSS
-1004 GQALLEIN
+1004 VQALLEFN
-1012 YTSYKVYNYYS
+1012 YTSSVVYNYYS
-1023 DFDDKIKVVEYT
+1023 AFDGSRKVVEYT
-1035 LDDGSLR
+1035 LDDGSRR
-1042 AIKLEYRDA
+1042 AIEVDYSETD
-1051 NGLWM
+1051 GLWM

-1128 GLTMVIRDGEHVIPV
+1128 GETMVIRDGEHVIPV
-1143 WTNWMSPHMVMPQ
+1143 WTYWMSPHMVMPQ

-1225 DTGNIVTMTLNGEDV
+1225 DTGNVVTMTLNGEDV

-1262 DFGSHYS
+1262 NFGSHYS

>member
-1 MLFRRTDVWETGVKM
+1 MT
-16 ADVFYKI
+16 DVFYKI

-145 TAGGNITGG
+145 TAGGNITCG

-166 ADKNNMSGNMTYG
+166 ADKNNMSGN
-179 NAATG
+179 
-184 SITDGDIVDGNI
+184 
-196 NAGNIPNL
+196 IPNI

-273 GRLAFIWTAGCVI
+273 GRFAFIWTAGCVI
-286 LLLYTVGAYI
+286 LLLYAVCSYI
-296 LLRRKT
+296 LLKRKT

-445 KPAFWLVLAAIA
+445 KPAFWLVLAAVA

-470 KSSAPDNESVAGEN
+470 KSSAPDNESAAGEN

-495 EKLVAEGGSE
+495 EKSVAEGGSE

-517 AVPGYSFS
+517 AMQDSSFS
-525 NDGDSIDIINDATGE
+525 YSEDGIDIAYGE
-540 RSFIYSYE
+540 FGEKAYLRSLQMSS
-548 IPQPLGTY
+548 LSGTY
-556 DDLKHND
+556 GELRTSDKLQ
-563 TPGKWG
+563 KWG
-569 MALSGTLEEYIDGE
+569 MQYKGTLEEYIDGE
-583 VGVTIYNYNKMISPA
+583 VGVSIYKYDETASA
-598 ENQEPGEGYFIVFGS
+598 SESEEPGEGYFIIFGS
-613 PESDTVWM
+613 TQSGTVWTLT
-621 MMLPV
+621 LPV
-626 GSTRAE
+626 GATRTV
-632 ADELIKAV
+632 ADRFINAA
-640 HLELSKVLAYDGWQ
+640 HLTLEKNQYAYH
-654 VWVDAVPGYSFSN
+654 
-667 NEDSIGIT
+667 I
-675 DEKSAETFFLS
+675 
-686 SHKMSDGFGTYDELK
+686 
-701 ANEKL
+701 
-706 KLWGTQLRSGTFE
+706 
-719 EYIDGEVG
+719 EY
-727 VSVYKYDETS
+727 
-737 ASGTDAAGEGYFLI
+737 A
-751 FGSSRNG
+751 
-758 TVWMLKLPAGGTRE
+758 
-772 EADKFIK
+772 
-779 AVHLKLDCKG
+779 
-789 DANHID
+789 
-795 YEGWNIE
+795 GWNIAYE
-802 YVSQNNWKGSCSD
+802 AHDGWTGSYD
-815 NVLNITNTEDSRSLS
+815 GNILSISNSEDSRS
-830 LIPYDE
+830 
-836 SGNMYGYNYRRNEVS
+836 VS
-851 LLLWKIDNL
+851 LVPYSEAGNRFLPDNGRQKESTELYTWKIENL
-860 IGYRNKS
+860 RGS
-867 LRTNENYIRDIY
+867 RDSY
-879 YYEDNEVSDNKEY
+879 KEY
-892 IVMYSA
+892 NGNIVRSIYSIAGNNDDNGKNGYVVIYSA
-898 VESDIIWYIRFI
+898 AESDIVWYIRFSEE
-910 NDYSLDDVY
+910 YSENDVY
-919 DIIDGINIT
+919 DIIGGINIS
-928 SADALATW
+928 SADALAAW
-936 DGKLRYYDSKLPL
+936 DGKLKYYDSKLSL
-949 TIYEQYERA
+949 TVYEQYERA
-958 GDRLNFLD
+958 QDRIDFLGKWVLD
-966 ANVTDDIVN
+966 ENGAAVR
-975 PVKVFDLLAEELKD
+975 VFDLLTEELKSANT
-989 GNPELYEK
+989 GLYEK
-997 LKNPVSS
+997 LKDPVSS
-1004 GQALLEIN
+1004 VQALLEFN
-1012 YTSYKVYNYYS
+1012 YTSSVVYNYYS
-1023 DFDDKIKVVEYT
+1023 AFDGSRKVVEYT
-1035 LDDGSLR
+1035 LDDGSRR
-1042 AIKLEYRDA
+1042 AIEVDYSETD
-1051 NGLWM
+1051 GLWM

-1128 GLTMVIRDGEHVIPV
+1128 GETMVIRDGEHVIPV

-1225 DTGNIVTMTLNGEDV
+1225 DTGNVVTMTLNGEDV

-1286 VKRDGKSVYDEDMIP
+1286 AKRDGKSVYDEDMIP

>member
-1 MLFRRTDVWETGVKM
+1 MLFRQADVWETGVKM

-99 AGLQDMSGAVGGA
+99 AGLPDMSGAVGGA

-166 ADKNNMSGNMTYG
+166 ADKNNMSGN
-179 NAATG
+179 
-184 SITDGDIVDGNI
+184 
-196 NAGNIPNL
+196 IPNI

-286 LLLYTVGAYI
+286 LLLYAVGSYI
-296 LLRRKT
+296 LLRRRT

-369 VYWFNPLSW
+369 MYWFNPLSW

-431 VSVKTRIKTVLNYK
+431 VSVKTRIKMVLNYK
-445 KPAFWLVLAAIA
+445 KPAFWLVLAAVA

-505 VINNNGWSVWFE
+505 VINNNGWSVWFD
-517 AVPGYSFS
+517 AMPGYSFS
-525 NDGDSIDIINDATGE
+525 YSEDGIDIAYDEFGE
-540 RSFIYSYE
+540 KAYLRSLQMSS
-548 IPQPLGTY
+548 LSGTY
-556 DDLKHND
+556 GELRTSDKLQ
-563 TPGKWG
+563 KWG
-569 MALSGTLEEYIDGE
+569 MQYKGTLEEYIDGE
-583 VGVTIYNYNKMISPA
+583 VGVSIYKYDETASVS
-598 ENQEPGEGYFIVFGS
+598 ESEEPGEGYFIIFGS
-613 PESDTVWM
+613 TQSGTVWTLT
-621 MMLPV
+621 LPV
-626 GSTRAE
+626 GATRTV
-632 ADELIKAV
+632 ADRFINAA
-640 HLELSKVLAYDGWQ
+640 HLTLEKNQYAYH
-654 VWVDAVPGYSFSN
+654 
-667 NEDSIGIT
+667 I
-675 DEKSAETFFLS
+675 
-686 SHKMSDGFGTYDELK
+686 
-701 ANEKL
+701 
-706 KLWGTQLRSGTFE
+706 
-719 EYIDGEVG
+719 EY
-727 VSVYKYDETS
+727 
-737 ASGTDAAGEGYFLI
+737 A
-751 FGSSRNG
+751 
-758 TVWMLKLPAGGTRE
+758 
-772 EADKFIK
+772 
-779 AVHLKLDCKG
+779 
-789 DANHID
+789 
-795 YEGWNIE
+795 GWNIAYE
-802 YVSQNNWKGSCSD
+802 ANDGWTGSYD
-815 NVLNITNTEDSRSLS
+815 GNILSISNSEDSRS
-830 LIPYDE
+830 
-836 SGNMYGYNYRRNEVS
+836 VS
-851 LLLWKIDNL
+851 LVPYSEAGNRFLPDNGRQKESTELYTWKIENL
-860 IGYRNKS
+860 RGS
-867 LRTNENYIRDIY
+867 RDSY
-879 YYEDNEVSDNKEY
+879 KEY
-892 IVMYSA
+892 NGNIVRSIYSIAGNNDDNGKNGYVVIYSA
-898 VESDIIWYIRFI
+898 AESDIVWYIRFSEE
-910 NDYSLDDVY
+910 YSENDVY
-919 DIIDGINIT
+919 DIIGGINIS
-928 SADALATW
+928 SADALAAW
-936 DGKLRYYDSKLPL
+936 DGKLKYYDSKLSL
-949 TIYEQYERA
+949 TVYEQYERA
-958 GDRLNFLD
+958 QDRIDFLGKWVLD
-966 ANVTDDIVN
+966 ENGAAVR
-975 PVKVFDLLAEELKD
+975 VFDLLTEELKSANT
-989 GNPELYEK
+989 GLYEK
-997 LKNPVSS
+997 LKDPVSS
-1004 GQALLEIN
+1004 VQALLEFN
-1012 YTSYKVYNYYS
+1012 YTSSVVYNYYS
-1023 DFDDKIKVVEYT
+1023 AFDGSRKVVEYT
-1035 LDDGSLR
+1035 LDDGSRR
-1042 AIKLEYRDA
+1042 AIEVDYSETD
-1051 NGLWM
+1051 GLWM

-1128 GLTMVIRDGEHVIPV
+1128 GETMVIRDGEHVIPV
-1143 WTNWMSPHMVMPQ
+1143 WTYWMSPHMVMPQ

-1225 DTGNIVTMTLNGEDV
+1225 DTGNVVTMTLNGEDV

-1269 FHEQDGI
+1269 LHEQDGI

>member
-1 MLFRRTDVWETGVKM
+1 MLFRQADVWETGVKM

-99 AGLQDMSGAVGGA
+99 AGLPDMSGAVGGA

-166 ADKNNMSGNMTYG
+166 ADKNNMSGNIPNISNG
-179 NAATG
+179 NAMA
-184 SITDGDIVDGNI
+184 VDN
-196 NAGNIPNL
+196 P
-204 SSGNDMQGGTADR
+204 DR

-229 NFKGNLDNA
+229 NIAGSIDNA
-238 DNNLSGAATSD
+238 DNNLSGAATYGD
-249 NQKAAAGNPGYTA
+249 QKAAAGNAGYRA
-262 ILAGKLGGISL
+262 ILAGKLGGINP
-273 GRLAFIWTAGCVI
+273 GRLAFIWAAGCVV
-286 LLLYTVGAYI
+286 LLLYAVCSYI
-296 LLRRKT
+296 LLKRKT

-307 NGENIYI
+307 NVENIYI

-321 FILGIF
+321 FILGTL

-445 KPAFWLVLAAIA
+445 KPAFWLVLAAVA

-517 AVPGYSFS
+517 AMPGYSFS
-525 NDGDSIDIINDATGE
+525 YSEEGIDIAYDEFGE
-540 RSFIYSYE
+540 KAYLRSLQMSY
-548 IPQPLGTY
+548 LSGTY
-556 DDLKHND
+556 GELRASDKLQ
-563 TPGKWG
+563 KWG
-569 MALSGTLEEYIDGE
+569 MQYKGTLEEYIDGE
-583 VGVTIYNYNKMISPA
+583 VGVSIYKYDETASVS
-598 ENQEPGEGYFIVFGS
+598 ESEEPGEGYFIIFGS
-613 PESDTVWM
+613 TQSGTVWTLT
-621 MMLPV
+621 LPV
-626 GSTRAE
+626 GATRTV
-632 ADELIKAV
+632 ADRFINAA
-640 HLELSKVLAYDGWQ
+640 HLTLEKNQYAYH
-654 VWVDAVPGYSFSN
+654 
-667 NEDSIGIT
+667 I
-675 DEKSAETFFLS
+675 
-686 SHKMSDGFGTYDELK
+686 
-701 ANEKL
+701 
-706 KLWGTQLRSGTFE
+706 
-719 EYIDGEVG
+719 EY
-727 VSVYKYDETS
+727 
-737 ASGTDAAGEGYFLI
+737 A
-751 FGSSRNG
+751 
-758 TVWMLKLPAGGTRE
+758 
-772 EADKFIK
+772 
-779 AVHLKLDCKG
+779 
-789 DANHID
+789 
-795 YEGWNIE
+795 GWNIAYE
-802 YVSQNNWKGSCSD
+802 AHDGWTGSYD
-815 NVLNITNTEDSRSLS
+815 GNILSISNSEDSRS
-830 LIPYDE
+830 
-836 SGNMYGYNYRRNEVS
+836 VS
-851 LLLWKIDNL
+851 LVPYSEAGNRFLPDNGRQKESTELYTWKIENL
-860 IGYRNKS
+860 RGS
-867 LRTNENYIRDIY
+867 RDSY
-879 YYEDNEVSDNKEY
+879 KEY
-892 IVMYSA
+892 NGNIVRSIYSIAGNNDDNGKNGYVVIYSA
-898 VESDIIWYIRFI
+898 AESDIVWYIRFSEE
-910 NDYSLDDVY
+910 YSENDVY
-919 DIIDGINIT
+919 DIIGGINIS
-928 SADALATW
+928 SADALAAW
-936 DGKLRYYDSKLPL
+936 DGKLKYYDSKLSL
-949 TIYEQYERA
+949 TVYEQYERA
-958 GDRLNFLD
+958 QDRIDFLGKWVLD
-966 ANVTDDIVN
+966 ENGAVVR
-975 PVKVFDLLAEELKD
+975 VFDLLTEELKSANTD
-989 GNPELYEK
+989 LYEK
-997 LKNPVSS
+997 LKDPVSS
-1004 GQALLEIN
+1004 VQALLEFN
-1012 YTSYKVYNYYS
+1012 YTSSVVYNYYS
-1023 DFDDKIKVVEYT
+1023 AFDGSRKVVEYT
-1035 LDDGSLR
+1035 LDDGSRR
-1042 AIKLEYRDA
+1042 AIEVDYSETD
-1051 NGLWM
+1051 GLWM

-1103 FDVSDNYVILDSVAD
+1103 FDVSDNYVILDSAAD

-1128 GLTMVIRDGEHVIPV
+1128 GETMVIRDGEHVIPV

-1225 DTGNIVTMTLNGEDV
+1225 DTGNVVTMTLNGEDV

>member
-1 MLFRRTDVWETGVKM
+1 MT
-16 ADVFYKI
+16 DVFYKI

-99 AGLQDMSGAVGGA
+99 AGLPDISGAVGGA

-166 ADKNNMSGNMTYG
+166 ADKNNMSGNIPNISYG
-179 NAATG
+179 NAMA
-184 SITDGDIVDGNI
+184 VDN
-196 NAGNIPNL
+196 P
-204 SSGNDMQGGTADR
+204 DR

-229 NFKGNLDNA
+229 NFEGNLDNA
-238 DNNLSGAATSD
+238 DNNLSGAATYAA
-249 NQKAAAGNPGYTA
+249 QKAAAGNVGYRA

-286 LLLYTVGAYI
+286 LLLYAVCSYI

-321 FILGIF
+321 FILGIL

-341 RGYVIAHEK
+341 RSYVIAHEK

-445 KPAFWLVLAAIA
+445 KPAFWLVLAAVA

-470 KSSAPDNESVAGEN
+470 KSSAPDNESAAGEN

-517 AVPGYSFS
+517 AMQDSSFS
-525 NDGDSIDIINDATGE
+525 YSEDGIDIAYGE
-540 RSFIYSYE
+540 FGEKAYLRSLQMSS
-548 IPQPLGTY
+548 LSGTY
-556 DDLKHND
+556 GELRASDKLQ
-563 TPGKWG
+563 KWG
-569 MALSGTLEEYIDGE
+569 MQYKGTLEEYIDGE
-583 VGVTIYNYNKMISPA
+583 VGVSIYKYDETASA
-598 ENQEPGEGYFIVFGS
+598 SESEEPGEGYFIIFGS
-613 PESDTVWM
+613 TQSGTVWTLT
-621 MMLPV
+621 LPV
-626 GSTRAE
+626 GATRTV
-632 ADELIKAV
+632 ADRFINAA
-640 HLELSKVLAYDGWQ
+640 HLTLEKNQYAYH
-654 VWVDAVPGYSFSN
+654 
-667 NEDSIGIT
+667 I
-675 DEKSAETFFLS
+675 
-686 SHKMSDGFGTYDELK
+686 
-701 ANEKL
+701 
-706 KLWGTQLRSGTFE
+706 
-719 EYIDGEVG
+719 EY
-727 VSVYKYDETS
+727 
-737 ASGTDAAGEGYFLI
+737 A
-751 FGSSRNG
+751 
-758 TVWMLKLPAGGTRE
+758 
-772 EADKFIK
+772 
-779 AVHLKLDCKG
+779 
-789 DANHID
+789 
-795 YEGWNIE
+795 GWNIAYE
-802 YVSQNNWKGSCSD
+802 AHDGWTGSYD
-815 NVLNITNTEDSRSLS
+815 GNILSISNSEDSRS
-830 LIPYDE
+830 
-836 SGNMYGYNYRRNEVS
+836 VS
-851 LLLWKIDNL
+851 LVPYSEAGNRFLPDNGRQKESTELYTWKIENL
-860 IGYRNKS
+860 RGS
-867 LRTNENYIRDIY
+867 RDSY
-879 YYEDNEVSDNKEY
+879 KEY
-892 IVMYSA
+892 NGNIVRSIYSIAGNNDDNGKNGYVVIYSA
-898 VESDIIWYIRFI
+898 AESDIVWYIRFSEE
-910 NDYSLDDVY
+910 YSENDVY
-919 DIIDGINIT
+919 DIIGGINIS
-928 SADALATW
+928 SADALAAW
-936 DGKLRYYDSKLPL
+936 DGKLKYYDSKLSL
-949 TIYEQYERA
+949 TVYEQYERA
-958 GDRLNFLD
+958 QDRIDFLGKWVLD
-966 ANVTDDIVN
+966 ENGAVVR
-975 PVKVFDLLAEELKD
+975 VFDLLTEELKSANTD
-989 GNPELYEK
+989 LYEK
-997 LKNPVSS
+997 LKDPVSS
-1004 GQALLEIN
+1004 VQALLEFN
-1012 YTSYKVYNYYS
+1012 YTSSVVYNYYS
-1023 DFDDKIKVVEYT
+1023 AFDGSRKVVEYT
-1035 LDDGSLR
+1035 LDDGSRR
-1042 AIKLEYRDA
+1042 AIEVDYSETD
-1051 NGLWM
+1051 GLWM

-1070 IVLVNKYMDGIT
+1070 IVLANKYMDGIT

-1103 FDVSDNYVILDSVAD
+1103 FDVSDNYVILDSAAD

-1128 GLTMVIRDGEHVIPV
+1128 GETMVIRDGEHVIPV
-1143 WTNWMSPHMVMPQ
+1143 WTYWMSPHMVMPQ
-1156 IHYGDYDNDGAYEYA
+1156 IHYGDYDNDGVYEYA

-1225 DTGNIVTMTLNGEDV
+1225 DTGNVVTMTLNGEDV

>member
-1 MLFRRTDVWETGVKM
+1 MT
-16 ADVFYKI
+16 DVFYKI

-29 ASWLILAIVV
+29 ASWLIIAIVV

-99 AGLQDMSGAVGGA
+99 AGLPDMSGAVGGA
-112 LDNEGAAGGNA
+112 LDSEGAAGGNA
-123 DMASGKLNNEIDNA
+123 DMASGKLNNEIDNAAGNITVGDNA

-166 ADKNNMSGNMTYG
+166 ADKNNMSGN
-179 NAATG
+179 
-184 SITDGDIVDGNI
+184 
-196 NAGNIPNL
+196 IPNI

-217 VNNGGLNDISGG
+217 GNNGGLNDISGG
-229 NFKGNLDNA
+229 NFEGNLDNE
-238 DNNLSGAATSD
+238 DNNLSGAATYGA
-249 NQKAAAGNPGYTA
+249 QKAAAGNLGYTA

-286 LLLYTVGAYI
+286 LLLYAVCSYI

-445 KPAFWLVLAAIA
+445 KPAFWLVLAAVA

-470 KSSAPDNESVAGEN
+470 KSSAPDNESAAGEN

-517 AVPGYSFS
+517 AMQDSSFS
-525 NDGDSIDIINDATGE
+525 YSEDGIDIAYGE
-540 RSFIYSYE
+540 FGEKAYLRSLQMSS
-548 IPQPLGTY
+548 LSGTY
-556 DDLKHND
+556 GELRTSDKLQ
-563 TPGKWG
+563 KWG
-569 MALSGTLEEYIDGE
+569 MQYKGTLEEYIDGE
-583 VGVTIYNYNKMISPA
+583 VGVSIYKYDETASA
-598 ENQEPGEGYFIVFGS
+598 SESEEPGEGYFIIFGS
-613 PESDTVWM
+613 TQSGTVWTLT
-621 MMLPV
+621 LPV
-626 GSTRAE
+626 GATRTV
-632 ADELIKAV
+632 ADRFINAA
-640 HLELSKVLAYDGWQ
+640 HLTLEKNQYAYH
-654 VWVDAVPGYSFSN
+654 
-667 NEDSIGIT
+667 I
-675 DEKSAETFFLS
+675 
-686 SHKMSDGFGTYDELK
+686 
-701 ANEKL
+701 
-706 KLWGTQLRSGTFE
+706 
-719 EYIDGEVG
+719 EY
-727 VSVYKYDETS
+727 
-737 ASGTDAAGEGYFLI
+737 A
-751 FGSSRNG
+751 
-758 TVWMLKLPAGGTRE
+758 
-772 EADKFIK
+772 
-779 AVHLKLDCKG
+779 
-789 DANHID
+789 
-795 YEGWNIE
+795 GWNIAYE
-802 YVSQNNWKGSCSD
+802 AHDGWTGSYD
-815 NVLNITNTEDSRSLS
+815 GNILSISNSEDSRS
-830 LIPYDE
+830 
-836 SGNMYGYNYRRNEVS
+836 VS
-851 LLLWKIDNL
+851 LVPYSEAGNRFLPDNGRQKESTELYTWKIENL
-860 IGYRNKS
+860 RGS
-867 LRTNENYIRDIY
+867 RDSY
-879 YYEDNEVSDNKEY
+879 KEY
-892 IVMYSA
+892 NGNIVRSIYSIAGNNDDNGKNGYVVIYSA
-898 VESDIIWYIRFI
+898 AESDIVWYIRFSEE
-910 NDYSLDDVY
+910 YSENDVY
-919 DIIDGINIT
+919 DIIGGINIS
-928 SADALATW
+928 SADALAAW
-936 DGKLRYYDSKLPL
+936 DGKLKYYDSKLSL
-949 TIYEQYERA
+949 TVYEQYERA
-958 GDRLNFLD
+958 QDRIDFLGKWVLD
-966 ANVTDDIVN
+966 ENGAAVR
-975 PVKVFDLLAEELKD
+975 VFDLLTEELKSANT
-989 GNPELYEK
+989 GLYEK
-997 LKNPVSS
+997 LKDPVSS
-1004 GQALLEIN
+1004 VQALLEFN
-1012 YTSYKVYNYYS
+1012 YTSSVVYNYYS
-1023 DFDDKIKVVEYT
+1023 AFDGSRKVVEYT
-1035 LDDGSLR
+1035 LDDGSRR
-1042 AIKLEYRDA
+1042 AIEVDYSETD
-1051 NGLWM
+1051 GLWM

-1128 GLTMVIRDGEHVIPV
+1128 GETMVIRDGEHVIPV
-1143 WTNWMSPHMVMPQ
+1143 WTYWMSPHMVMPQ
-1156 IHYGDYDNDGAYEYA
+1156 IHYGDYDNDGVYEYA

-1225 DTGNIVTMTLNGEDV
+1225 DTGNVVTMTLNGEDV

>member
-1 MLFRRTDVWETGVKM
+1 M

-29 ASWLILAIVV
+29 ASWLILAVVV

-99 AGLQDMSGAVGGA
+99 AGLPDMRGAVGGA

-166 ADKNNMSGNMTYG
+166 ADKNNMSGNIPNISNG
-179 NAATG
+179 NAMA
-184 SITDGDIVDGNI
+184 VDN
-196 NAGNIPNL
+196 P
-204 SSGNDMQGGTADR
+204 DR

-229 NFKGNLDNA
+229 NIAGSIDNE
-238 DNNLSGAATSD
+238 DNNLSGAATYGD
-249 NQKAAAGNPGYTA
+249 QKAAAGNVGYRA
-262 ILAGKLGGISL
+262 ILAGKLGGINP
-273 GRLAFIWTAGCVI
+273 GRFAFIWAAGCVV
-286 LLLYTVGAYI
+286 LLLYAVCSYI
-296 LLRRKT
+296 LLKRKT

-321 FILGIF
+321 FILGTL

-341 RGYVIAHEK
+341 RSYVIAHEK

-445 KPAFWLVLAAIA
+445 KPAFWLVLAAVA

-470 KSSAPDNESVAGEN
+470 KSSAPDNESAAGEN

-490 AEPDS
+490 AEQDS
-495 EKLVAEGGSE
+495 EKSVAEGGSE

-517 AVPGYSFS
+517 AMPGYSFS
-525 NDGDSIDIINDATGE
+525 YSEDGIDIAYGE
-540 RSFIYSYE
+540 FGEKAYLRSLQMSS
-548 IPQPLGTY
+548 LSGTY
-556 DDLKHND
+556 GELRTSDKLQ
-563 TPGKWG
+563 KWG
-569 MALSGTLEEYIDGE
+569 MQYKGTLEEYIDGE
-583 VGVTIYNYNKMISPA
+583 VGVSIYKYDETASA
-598 ENQEPGEGYFIVFGS
+598 SESEEPGEGYFIIFGS
-613 PESDTVWM
+613 TQSGTVWTLT
-621 MMLPV
+621 LPV
-626 GSTRAE
+626 GATRTV
-632 ADELIKAV
+632 ADRFINAA
-640 HLELSKVLAYDGWQ
+640 HLTLEKNQYAYH
-654 VWVDAVPGYSFSN
+654 
-667 NEDSIGIT
+667 I
-675 DEKSAETFFLS
+675 
-686 SHKMSDGFGTYDELK
+686 
-701 ANEKL
+701 
-706 KLWGTQLRSGTFE
+706 
-719 EYIDGEVG
+719 EY
-727 VSVYKYDETS
+727 
-737 ASGTDAAGEGYFLI
+737 A
-751 FGSSRNG
+751 
-758 TVWMLKLPAGGTRE
+758 
-772 EADKFIK
+772 
-779 AVHLKLDCKG
+779 
-789 DANHID
+789 
-795 YEGWNIE
+795 GWNIAYE
-802 YVSQNNWKGSCSD
+802 AHDGWTGSYDGNMLSIS
-815 NVLNITNTEDSRSLS
+815 NSEDSRS
-830 LIPYDE
+830 
-836 SGNMYGYNYRRNEVS
+836 VS
-851 LLLWKIDNL
+851 LVPYSEAGNRFLPDNGRQKESTELYTWKIENL
-860 IGYRNKS
+860 RGS
-867 LRTNENYIRDIY
+867 RDSY
-879 YYEDNEVSDNKEY
+879 KEY
-892 IVMYSA
+892 NGNIVRSIYSIAGNNDDNGKNGYVVIYSA
-898 VESDIIWYIRFI
+898 AESDIVWYIRFSEE
-910 NDYSLDDVY
+910 YSENDVY
-919 DIIDGINIT
+919 DIIGGINIS
-928 SADALATW
+928 SADALAAW
-936 DGKLRYYDSKLPL
+936 DGKLKYYDSKLSL
-949 TIYEQYERA
+949 TVYEQYERA
-958 GDRLNFLD
+958 QDRIDFLGKGVLD
-966 ANVTDDIVN
+966 ENGAVVR
-975 PVKVFDLLAEELKD
+975 VFDLLTEELKSANTD
-989 GNPELYEK
+989 LYEK
-997 LKNPVSS
+997 LKDPVSS
-1004 GQALLEIN
+1004 VQALLEFN
-1012 YTSYKVYNYYS
+1012 YTSSVVYNYYS
-1023 DFDDKIKVVEYT
+1023 AFDGSRKVVEYT
-1035 LDDGSLR
+1035 LDDGSRR
-1042 AIKLEYRDA
+1042 AIEVDYSETD
-1051 NGLWM
+1051 GLWM

-1128 GLTMVIRDGEHVIPV
+1128 GETMVIRDGEHVIPV
-1143 WTNWMSPHMVMPQ
+1143 WTYWMSPHMVMPQ
-1156 IHYGDYDNDGAYEYA
+1156 IHYGDYDNDGVYEYA
-1171 IWSNMDTGT
+1171 IRTHMTTGT
-1180 GVSGDELYIIEADYA
+1180 GISGDELYIIEADYA

-1225 DTGNIVTMTLNGEDV
+1225 DTGNVVTMTLNGEDV

>member
-1 MLFRRTDVWETGVKM
+1 M

-39 LRIFLK
+39 LRIFMK

-99 AGLQDMSGAVGGA
+99 AGLPDMSGAIGGA

-166 ADKNNMSGNMTYG
+166 ADKNNMSGN
-179 NAATG
+179 
-184 SITDGDIVDGNI
+184 
-196 NAGNIPNL
+196 IPNI

-229 NFKGNLDNA
+229 NFEGNLDNA

-286 LLLYTVGAYI
+286 LLLYAVCSYI

-445 KPAFWLVLAAIA
+445 KPAFWLVLAAVA

-470 KSSAPDNESVAGEN
+470 KSSAPDNESAAGEN

-495 EKLVAEGGSE
+495 EKLVAESGSE

-517 AVPGYSFS
+517 AMPGYSFS
-525 NDGDSIDIINDATGE
+525 YSEEGIDIAYDEFGE
-540 RSFIYSYE
+540 KAYLRSLQMSS
-548 IPQPLGTY
+548 LSGTY
-556 DDLKHND
+556 GELRTSDKLQ
-563 TPGKWG
+563 KWG
-569 MALSGTLEEYIDGE
+569 MQYKGTLEEYIDGE
-583 VGVTIYNYNKMISPA
+583 VGVSIYKYDETASVS
-598 ENQEPGEGYFIVFGS
+598 ESEEPGEGYFIIFGS
-613 PESDTVWM
+613 TQSGTVWTLT
-621 MMLPV
+621 LPV
-626 GSTRAE
+626 GATRTV
-632 ADELIKAV
+632 ADRFINAA
-640 HLELSKVLAYDGWQ
+640 HLTLEKNQYAYH
-654 VWVDAVPGYSFSN
+654 
-667 NEDSIGIT
+667 I
-675 DEKSAETFFLS
+675 
-686 SHKMSDGFGTYDELK
+686 
-701 ANEKL
+701 
-706 KLWGTQLRSGTFE
+706 
-719 EYIDGEVG
+719 EY
-727 VSVYKYDETS
+727 
-737 ASGTDAAGEGYFLI
+737 A
-751 FGSSRNG
+751 
-758 TVWMLKLPAGGTRE
+758 
-772 EADKFIK
+772 
-779 AVHLKLDCKG
+779 
-789 DANHID
+789 
-795 YEGWNIE
+795 GWNIAYE
-802 YVSQNNWKGSCSD
+802 ANDGWTGSYD
-815 NVLNITNTEDSRSLS
+815 GNILSISNSEDSRS
-830 LIPYDE
+830 
-836 SGNMYGYNYRRNEVS
+836 VS
-851 LLLWKIDNL
+851 LVPYSEAGNRFLPDNGRQKESTELYTWKIENL
-860 IGYRNKS
+860 RGS
-867 LRTNENYIRDIY
+867 RDSY
-879 YYEDNEVSDNKEY
+879 KEY
-892 IVMYSA
+892 NGNIVRSIYSIAGNNDDNGKNGYVVIYSA
-898 VESDIIWYIRFI
+898 AESDIVWYIRFSEE
-910 NDYSLDDVY
+910 YSENDVY
-919 DIIDGINIT
+919 DIIGGINIS
-928 SADALATW
+928 SADALAAW
-936 DGKLRYYDSKLPL
+936 DGKLKYYDSKLSL
-949 TIYEQYERA
+949 TVYEQYERA
-958 GDRLNFLD
+958 QDRIDFLGKWVLD
-966 ANVTDDIVN
+966 ENGAAVR
-975 PVKVFDLLAEELKD
+975 VFDLLTEELKSANT
-989 GNPELYEK
+989 GLYEK
-997 LKNPVSS
+997 LKDPVSS
-1004 GQALLEIN
+1004 VQALLEFN
-1012 YTSYKVYNYYS
+1012 YTSSVAYNYYS
-1023 DFDDKIKVVEYT
+1023 AFDGSRKVVEYT
-1035 LDDGSLR
+1035 LGDGSRR
-1042 AIKLEYRDA
+1042 AIEVDYSETD
-1051 NGLWM
+1051 GLWM

-1128 GLTMVIRDGEHVIPV
+1128 GETMVIRDGEHVIPV
-1143 WTNWMSPHMVMPQ
+1143 WTYWMSPHMVMPQ

-1225 DTGNIVTMTLNGEDV
+1225 DTGNVVTMTLNGEDV

>member
-1 MLFRRTDVWETGVKM
+1 M

-45 KVPRKIICFLWALVA
+45 KVPRKIICFLWVLVA

-99 AGLQDMSGAVGGA
+99 AGLPDMSGAVGGA

-154 SVSDGGIAAGNI
+154 SVSDGGIATGNI
-166 ADKNNMSGNMTYG
+166 ADKNNMSGN
-179 NAATG
+179 
-184 SITDGDIVDGNI
+184 
-196 NAGNIPNL
+196 IPNI

-286 LLLYTVGAYI
+286 LLLYAVGSYI

-445 KPAFWLVLAAIA
+445 KPAFWLVLAAVA

-517 AVPGYSFS
+517 AMPGYSFS
-525 NDGDSIDIINDATGE
+525 YSEDGIDIAYGE
-540 RSFIYSYE
+540 FGEKAYLRSLQMSS
-548 IPQPLGTY
+548 LSGTY
-556 DDLKHND
+556 GELRTSDKLQ
-563 TPGKWG
+563 KWG
-569 MALSGTLEEYIDGE
+569 MQYKGTLEEYIDGE
-583 VGVTIYNYNKMISPA
+583 VGVSIYKYDETASVS
-598 ENQEPGEGYFIVFGS
+598 ESEEPGEGYFIIFGS
-613 PESDTVWM
+613 TQSGTVWTLT
-621 MMLPV
+621 LPV
-626 GSTRAE
+626 GATRTV
-632 ADELIKAV
+632 ADRFINAA
-640 HLELSKVLAYDGWQ
+640 HLTLEKNQYAYH
-654 VWVDAVPGYSFSN
+654 
-667 NEDSIGIT
+667 I
-675 DEKSAETFFLS
+675 
-686 SHKMSDGFGTYDELK
+686 
-701 ANEKL
+701 
-706 KLWGTQLRSGTFE
+706 
-719 EYIDGEVG
+719 EY
-727 VSVYKYDETS
+727 
-737 ASGTDAAGEGYFLI
+737 A
-751 FGSSRNG
+751 
-758 TVWMLKLPAGGTRE
+758 
-772 EADKFIK
+772 
-779 AVHLKLDCKG
+779 
-789 DANHID
+789 
-795 YEGWNIE
+795 GWNIAYE
-802 YVSQNNWKGSCSD
+802 AHDGWTGSYD
-815 NVLNITNTEDSRSLS
+815 GNILSISNSEDSRS
-830 LIPYDE
+830 
-836 SGNMYGYNYRRNEVS
+836 VS
-851 LLLWKIDNL
+851 LVPYSEAGNRFLPDNGRQKESTELYTWKIENL
-860 IGYRNKS
+860 RGS
-867 LRTNENYIRDIY
+867 RDSY
-879 YYEDNEVSDNKEY
+879 KEY
-892 IVMYSA
+892 NGNIVRSIYSIAGNNDDNGKNGYVVIYSA
-898 VESDIIWYIRFI
+898 AESDIVWYIRFSEE
-910 NDYSLDDVY
+910 YSENDVY
-919 DIIDGINIT
+919 DIIGGINIS
-928 SADALATW
+928 SADALAAW
-936 DGKLRYYDSKLPL
+936 DGKLKYYDSKLSL
-949 TIYEQYERA
+949 TVYEQYERA
-958 GDRLNFLD
+958 QDRIDFLGKWVLD
-966 ANVTDDIVN
+966 ENGAAVR
-975 PVKVFDLLAEELKD
+975 VFDLLTEELKSANT
-989 GNPELYEK
+989 GLYEK
-997 LKNPVSS
+997 LKDPVSS
-1004 GQALLEIN
+1004 VQALLEFN
-1012 YTSYKVYNYYS
+1012 YTSSVVYNYYS
-1023 DFDDKIKVVEYT
+1023 AFDGSRKVVEYT
-1035 LDDGSLR
+1035 LDDGSRR
-1042 AIKLEYRDA
+1042 AIEVDYSETD
-1051 NGLWM
+1051 GLWM

-1128 GLTMVIRDGEHVIPV
+1128 GETMVIRDGEHVIPV

-1156 IHYGDYDNDGAYEYA
+1156 IHYGDYDNDGVYEYA

-1225 DTGNIVTMTLNGEDV
+1225 DTGNVVTMTLNGEDV

>member
-1 MLFRRTDVWETGVKM
+1 MLFRQADVWETGVKM
-16 ADVFYKI
+16 TDVFYKI

-99 AGLQDMSGAVGGA
+99 AGLPDISGAVGGA

-166 ADKNNMSGNMTYG
+166 ADKNNMSGNIPNISYG
-179 NAATG
+179 NAMA
-184 SITDGDIVDGNI
+184 VDN
-196 NAGNIPNL
+196 P
-204 SSGNDMQGGTADR
+204 DR

-229 NFKGNLDNA
+229 NFEGNLDNA
-238 DNNLSGAATSD
+238 DNNLSGAATYAA
-249 NQKAAAGNPGYTA
+249 QKAAAGNVGYRA

-286 LLLYTVGAYI
+286 LLLYAVCSYI

-321 FILGIF
+321 FILGIL

-341 RGYVIAHEK
+341 RSYVIAHEK

-445 KPAFWLVLAAIA
+445 KPAFWLVLAAVA

-470 KSSAPDNESVAGEN
+470 KSSAPDNESAAGEN

-517 AVPGYSFS
+517 AMQDSSFS
-525 NDGDSIDIINDATGE
+525 YSEDGIDIAYGE
-540 RSFIYSYE
+540 FGEKAYLRSLQMSS
-548 IPQPLGTY
+548 LSGTY
-556 DDLKHND
+556 GELRASDKLQ
-563 TPGKWG
+563 KWG
-569 MALSGTLEEYIDGE
+569 MQYKGTLEEYIDGE
-583 VGVTIYNYNKMISPA
+583 VGVSIYKYDETASA
-598 ENQEPGEGYFIVFGS
+598 SESEEPGEGYFIIFGS
-613 PESDTVWM
+613 TQSGTVWTLT
-621 MMLPV
+621 LPV
-626 GSTRAE
+626 GATRTV
-632 ADELIKAV
+632 ADRFINAA
-640 HLELSKVLAYDGWQ
+640 HLTLEKNQYAYH
-654 VWVDAVPGYSFSN
+654 
-667 NEDSIGIT
+667 I
-675 DEKSAETFFLS
+675 
-686 SHKMSDGFGTYDELK
+686 
-701 ANEKL
+701 
-706 KLWGTQLRSGTFE
+706 
-719 EYIDGEVG
+719 EY
-727 VSVYKYDETS
+727 
-737 ASGTDAAGEGYFLI
+737 A
-751 FGSSRNG
+751 
-758 TVWMLKLPAGGTRE
+758 
-772 EADKFIK
+772 
-779 AVHLKLDCKG
+779 
-789 DANHID
+789 
-795 YEGWNIE
+795 GWNIAYE
-802 YVSQNNWKGSCSD
+802 AHDGWTGSYD
-815 NVLNITNTEDSRSLS
+815 GNILSISNSEDSRS
-830 LIPYDE
+830 
-836 SGNMYGYNYRRNEVS
+836 VS
-851 LLLWKIDNL
+851 LVPYSEAGNRFLPDNGRQKESTELYTWKIENL
-860 IGYRNKS
+860 RGS
-867 LRTNENYIRDIY
+867 RDSY
-879 YYEDNEVSDNKEY
+879 KEY
-892 IVMYSA
+892 NGNIVRSIYSIAGNNDDNGKNGYVVIYSA
-898 VESDIIWYIRFI
+898 AESDIVWYIRFSEE
-910 NDYSLDDVY
+910 YSENDVY
-919 DIIDGINIT
+919 DIIGGINIS
-928 SADALATW
+928 SADALAAW
-936 DGKLRYYDSKLPL
+936 DGKLKYYDSKLSL
-949 TIYEQYERA
+949 TVYEQYERA
-958 GDRLNFLD
+958 QDRIDFLGKWVLD
-966 ANVTDDIVN
+966 ENGAVVR
-975 PVKVFDLLAEELKD
+975 VFDLLTEELKSANTD
-989 GNPELYEK
+989 LYEK
-997 LKNPVSS
+997 LKDPVSS
-1004 GQALLEIN
+1004 VQALLEFN
-1012 YTSYKVYNYYS
+1012 YTSSVVYNYYS
-1023 DFDDKIKVVEYT
+1023 AFDGSRKVVEYT
-1035 LDDGSLR
+1035 LDDGSRR
-1042 AIKLEYRDA
+1042 AIEVDYSETD
-1051 NGLWM
+1051 GLWM

-1070 IVLVNKYMDGIT
+1070 IVLANKYMDGIT

-1103 FDVSDNYVILDSVAD
+1103 FDVSDNYVILDSAAD

-1128 GLTMVIRDGEHVIPV
+1128 GETMVIRDGEHVIPV
-1143 WTNWMSPHMVMPQ
+1143 WTYWMSPHMVMPQ
-1156 IHYGDYDNDGAYEYA
+1156 IHYGDYDNDGVYEYA

-1225 DTGNIVTMTLNGEDV
+1225 DTGNVVTMTLNGEDV

>member
-1 MLFRRTDVWETGVKM
+1 M

-99 AGLQDMSGAVGGA
+99 AGLPDMRGAVGGA
-112 LDNEGAAGGNA
+112 LDNEGAAVGNA

-166 ADKNNMSGNMTYG
+166 ADKNNMSGNIPNISNG
-179 NAATG
+179 NAMA
-184 SITDGDIVDGNI
+184 VDN
-196 NAGNIPNL
+196 P
-204 SSGNDMQGGTADR
+204 DR

-229 NFKGNLDNA
+229 NIAGSIDNE
-238 DNNLSGAATSD
+238 DNNLSGAATYGD
-249 NQKAAAGNPGYTA
+249 QKAAAGNAGYRA
-262 ILAGKLGGISL
+262 ILAGKLGSINP
-273 GRLAFIWTAGCVI
+273 GRFAFIWAAGCVV
-286 LLLYTVGAYI
+286 LLLYAVCSYI
-296 LLRRKT
+296 LLKRKT

-321 FILGIF
+321 FILGTL

-445 KPAFWLVLAAIA
+445 KPAFWLVLAAVA

-470 KSSAPDNESVAGEN
+470 KSSAPDNESAAGEN

-495 EKLVAEGGSE
+495 EKSVAEGGSE

-517 AVPGYSFS
+517 VMQDSSFS
-525 NDGDSIDIINDATGE
+525 YSEDGIDIAYGE
-540 RSFIYSYE
+540 FGEKAYLRSLQMSS
-548 IPQPLGTY
+548 LSGTY
-556 DDLKHND
+556 GELRTSDKLQ
-563 TPGKWG
+563 KWG
-569 MALSGTLEEYIDGE
+569 MQYKGTLEEYIDGE
-583 VGVTIYNYNKMISPA
+583 VGVSIYKYDETASA
-598 ENQEPGEGYFIVFGS
+598 SELEEPGEGYFIIFGS
-613 PESDTVWM
+613 TQSGTVWTLT
-621 MMLPV
+621 LPV
-626 GSTRAE
+626 GTTRTV
-632 ADELIKAV
+632 ADRFINAA
-640 HLELSKVLAYDGWQ
+640 HLTLEKNQYAYH
-654 VWVDAVPGYSFSN
+654 
-667 NEDSIGIT
+667 I
-675 DEKSAETFFLS
+675 
-686 SHKMSDGFGTYDELK
+686 
-701 ANEKL
+701 
-706 KLWGTQLRSGTFE
+706 
-719 EYIDGEVG
+719 EY
-727 VSVYKYDETS
+727 
-737 ASGTDAAGEGYFLI
+737 A
-751 FGSSRNG
+751 
-758 TVWMLKLPAGGTRE
+758 
-772 EADKFIK
+772 
-779 AVHLKLDCKG
+779 
-789 DANHID
+789 
-795 YEGWNIE
+795 GWNIAYE
-802 YVSQNNWKGSCSD
+802 AHDGWTGSYD
-815 NVLNITNTEDSRSLS
+815 GNILSISNSEDSRS
-830 LIPYDE
+830 
-836 SGNMYGYNYRRNEVS
+836 VS
-851 LLLWKIDNL
+851 LVPYSEAGNRFLPDNGRQKESTELYTWKIENL
-860 IGYRNKS
+860 RGS
-867 LRTNENYIRDIY
+867 RDSY
-879 YYEDNEVSDNKEY
+879 KEY
-892 IVMYSA
+892 NGNIVRSIYSIAGNNDDNGKNGYVVIYSA
-898 VESDIIWYIRFI
+898 AESDIVWYIRFSEE
-910 NDYSLDDVY
+910 YSENDVY
-919 DIIDGINIT
+919 DIIGGINIS
-928 SADALATW
+928 SADALAAW
-936 DGKLRYYDSKLPL
+936 DGKLKYYDSKLSL
-949 TIYEQYERA
+949 TVYEQYERA
-958 GDRLNFLD
+958 QDRIDFLGKWVLD
-966 ANVTDDIVN
+966 ENGAAVR
-975 PVKVFDLLAEELKD
+975 VFDLLTEELKSANT
-989 GNPELYEK
+989 GLYEK
-997 LKNPVSS
+997 LKDPVSS
-1004 GQALLEIN
+1004 VQALLEFN
-1012 YTSYKVYNYYS
+1012 YTSSVAYNYYS
-1023 DFDDKIKVVEYT
+1023 AFDGSRKVVEYT
-1035 LDDGSLR
+1035 LDDGSRR
-1042 AIKLEYRDA
+1042 AIEVDYSETD
-1051 NGLWM
+1051 GLWM

-1225 DTGNIVTMTLNGEDV
+1225 DTGNVVTMTLNGEDV

>member
-1 MLFRRTDVWETGVKM
+1 MLFRQADVWETGVKM
-16 ADVFYKI
+16 TDVFYKI

-123 DMASGKLNNEIDNA
+123 DMASGKLNNEIDNV

-166 ADKNNMSGNMTYG
+166 ADKNNMSGN
-179 NAATG
+179 
-184 SITDGDIVDGNI
+184 
-196 NAGNIPNL
+196 IPNI

-229 NFKGNLDNA
+229 NFEGNLDNA
-238 DNNLSGAATSD
+238 DNNLSGAATYGA
-249 NQKAAAGNPGYTA
+249 QKAAAGNVGYRV

-286 LLLYTVGAYI
+286 LLLYAVCSYI

-321 FILGIF
+321 FILGTL

-341 RGYVIAHEK
+341 RSYVIAHEK

-389 LACDER
+389 LACDEM

-445 KPAFWLVLAAIA
+445 KPAFWLVLAAVA

-470 KSSAPDNESVAGEN
+470 KSSAPDNESAAGEN

-517 AVPGYSFS
+517 AMPGYSFS
-525 NDGDSIDIINDATGE
+525 YSEDGIDIAYGE
-540 RSFIYSYE
+540 FGEKAYLRSLQMSS
-548 IPQPLGTY
+548 LSGTY
-556 DDLKHND
+556 GELRTSDKLQR
-563 TPGKWG
+563 WG
-569 MALSGTLEEYIDGE
+569 MQYKGTLEEYIDGE
-583 VGVTIYNYNKMISPA
+583 VGVSIYKYDETASA
-598 ENQEPGEGYFIVFGS
+598 SESEEPGEGYFIIFGS
-613 PESDTVWM
+613 TQSGTVWTLT
-621 MMLPV
+621 LPV
-626 GSTRAE
+626 GATRTV
-632 ADELIKAV
+632 ADRFINAA
-640 HLELSKVLAYDGWQ
+640 HLTLEKNQYAYH
-654 VWVDAVPGYSFSN
+654 
-667 NEDSIGIT
+667 I
-675 DEKSAETFFLS
+675 
-686 SHKMSDGFGTYDELK
+686 
-701 ANEKL
+701 
-706 KLWGTQLRSGTFE
+706 
-719 EYIDGEVG
+719 EY
-727 VSVYKYDETS
+727 
-737 ASGTDAAGEGYFLI
+737 A
-751 FGSSRNG
+751 
-758 TVWMLKLPAGGTRE
+758 
-772 EADKFIK
+772 
-779 AVHLKLDCKG
+779 
-789 DANHID
+789 
-795 YEGWNIE
+795 GWNIAYE
-802 YVSQNNWKGSCSD
+802 AHDGWTGSYD
-815 NVLNITNTEDSRSLS
+815 GNILSISNSEDSRS
-830 LIPYDE
+830 
-836 SGNMYGYNYRRNEVS
+836 VS
-851 LLLWKIDNL
+851 LVPYSEAGNRFLPDNGRQKESTELYTWKIENL
-860 IGYRNKS
+860 RGS
-867 LRTNENYIRDIY
+867 RDSY
-879 YYEDNEVSDNKEY
+879 KEY
-892 IVMYSA
+892 NGNIVRSIYSIAGNNDDNGKNGYVVIYSA
-898 VESDIIWYIRFI
+898 AESDIVWYIRFSEE
-910 NDYSLDDVY
+910 YSENDVY
-919 DIIDGINIT
+919 DIIGGINIS
-928 SADALATW
+928 SADALAAW
-936 DGKLRYYDSKLPL
+936 DGKLKYYDSKLSL
-949 TIYEQYERA
+949 TVYEQYERA
-958 GDRLNFLD
+958 QDRIDFLGKWVLD
-966 ANVTDDIVN
+966 ENGAAVR
-975 PVKVFDLLAEELKD
+975 VFDLLTEELKSANT
-989 GNPELYEK
+989 GLYEK
-997 LKNPVSS
+997 LKDPVSS
-1004 GQALLEIN
+1004 VQALLEFN
-1012 YTSYKVYNYYS
+1012 YTSSVVYNYYS
-1023 DFDDKIKVVEYT
+1023 AFDGSRKVVEYT
-1035 LDDGSLR
+1035 LDDGSRR
-1042 AIKLEYRDA
+1042 AIEVDYSETD
-1051 NGLWM
+1051 GLWM

-1128 GLTMVIRDGEHVIPV
+1128 GETMVIRDGEHVIPV

-1156 IHYGDYDNDGAYEYA
+1156 IHYGDYDNDGVYEYA

-1225 DTGNIVTMTLNGEDV
+1225 DTGNVVTMTLNGEDV

>member
-1 MLFRRTDVWETGVKM
+1 MLFRQADVWETGVKM
-16 ADVFYKI
+16 TDVFYKI

-166 ADKNNMSGNMTYG
+166 ADKNNMSGN
-179 NAATG
+179 
-184 SITDGDIVDGNI
+184 
-196 NAGNIPNL
+196 IPNI

-217 VNNGGLNDISGG
+217 VNNGGINDISGG
-229 NFKGNLDNA
+229 NFEGNLDNA

-286 LLLYTVGAYI
+286 LLLYAVCSYI

-369 VYWFNPLSW
+369 MYWFNPLSW

-431 VSVKTRIKTVLNYK
+431 VSVKTRIKMVLNYK
-445 KPAFWLVLAAIA
+445 KPAFWLVLAAVA

-517 AVPGYSFS
+517 AMPGYSFS
-525 NDGDSIDIINDATGE
+525 YSEDGIDIAYDEFGE
-540 RSFIYSYE
+540 KAYLRSLQMSS
-548 IPQPLGTY
+548 LSGTY
-556 DDLKHND
+556 GELRTSDKLQ
-563 TPGKWG
+563 KWG
-569 MALSGTLEEYIDGE
+569 MQYKGTLEEYIDGE
-583 VGVTIYNYNKMISPA
+583 VGVSIYKYDETASA
-598 ENQEPGEGYFIVFGS
+598 SESEEPGEGYFIIFGS
-613 PESDTVWM
+613 TQSGTVWTLT
-621 MMLPV
+621 LPV
-626 GSTRAE
+626 GATRTV
-632 ADELIKAV
+632 ADRFINAA
-640 HLELSKVLAYDGWQ
+640 HLTLEKNQYAYH
-654 VWVDAVPGYSFSN
+654 
-667 NEDSIGIT
+667 I
-675 DEKSAETFFLS
+675 
-686 SHKMSDGFGTYDELK
+686 
-701 ANEKL
+701 
-706 KLWGTQLRSGTFE
+706 
-719 EYIDGEVG
+719 EY
-727 VSVYKYDETS
+727 
-737 ASGTDAAGEGYFLI
+737 A
-751 FGSSRNG
+751 
-758 TVWMLKLPAGGTRE
+758 
-772 EADKFIK
+772 
-779 AVHLKLDCKG
+779 
-789 DANHID
+789 
-795 YEGWNIE
+795 GWNIAYE
-802 YVSQNNWKGSCSD
+802 AHDGWTGSYD
-815 NVLNITNTEDSRSLS
+815 GNILSISNSEDSRS
-830 LIPYDE
+830 
-836 SGNMYGYNYRRNEVS
+836 VS
-851 LLLWKIDNL
+851 LVPYSEAGNRFLPDNGRQKESTELYTWKIENL
-860 IGYRNKS
+860 RGS
-867 LRTNENYIRDIY
+867 RDSY
-879 YYEDNEVSDNKEY
+879 KEY
-892 IVMYSA
+892 NGNIVRSIYSIAGNNDDNGKNGYVVIYSA
-898 VESDIIWYIRFI
+898 AESDIVWYIRFSEE
-910 NDYSLDDVY
+910 YSENDVY
-919 DIIDGINIT
+919 DIIGGINIS
-928 SADALATW
+928 SADALAAW
-936 DGKLRYYDSKLPL
+936 DGKLKYYDSKLSL
-949 TIYEQYERA
+949 TVYEQYERA
-958 GDRLNFLD
+958 QDRIDFLGKWVLD
-966 ANVTDDIVN
+966 ENGAAVR
-975 PVKVFDLLAEELKD
+975 VFDLLTEELKSANT
-989 GNPELYEK
+989 GLYEK
-997 LKNPVSS
+997 LKDPVSS
-1004 GQALLEIN
+1004 VQALLEFN
-1012 YTSYKVYNYYS
+1012 YTSSVVYNYYS
-1023 DFDDKIKVVEYT
+1023 AFDGSRKVVEYT
-1035 LDDGSLR
+1035 LDDGSRR
-1042 AIKLEYRDA
+1042 AIEVDYSETD
-1051 NGLWM
+1051 GLWM

-1128 GLTMVIRDGEHVIPV
+1128 GETMVIRDGEHVIPV
-1143 WTNWMSPHMVMPQ
+1143 WTYWMSPHMVMPQ
-1156 IHYGDYDNDGAYEYA
+1156 IHYGDYDNDGVYEYA

-1225 DTGNIVTMTLNGEDV
+1225 DTGNVVTMTLNGEDV

>member
-1 MLFRRTDVWETGVKM
+1 MLFRQADVWETGVKM
-16 ADVFYKI
+16 TDVFYKI

-99 AGLQDMSGAVGGA
+99 AGLPDISGAVGGA

-166 ADKNNMSGNMTYG
+166 ADKNNMSGNIPNISNG
-179 NAATG
+179 NAMA
-184 SITDGDIVDGNI
+184 VDN
-196 NAGNIPNL
+196 P
-204 SSGNDMQGGTADR
+204 DR

-229 NFKGNLDNA
+229 NFEGNLDNA
-238 DNNLSGAATSD
+238 DNNLSGAATYAA
-249 NQKAAAGNPGYTA
+249 QKAAAGNVGYRA

-286 LLLYTVGAYI
+286 LLLYAVCSYI

-321 FILGIF
+321 FILGIL

-341 RGYVIAHEK
+341 RSYVIAHEK

-445 KPAFWLVLAAIA
+445 KPAFWLVLAAVA

-470 KSSAPDNESVAGEN
+470 KSSAPDNESAAGEN

-517 AVPGYSFS
+517 AMPGYSFS
-525 NDGDSIDIINDATGE
+525 YSEEGIDIAYDEFGE
-540 RSFIYSYE
+540 KAYLRSLQMSS
-548 IPQPLGTY
+548 LSGTY
-556 DDLKHND
+556 GELRTSDKLQ
-563 TPGKWG
+563 KWG
-569 MALSGTLEEYIDGE
+569 MQYKGTLEEYIDGE
-583 VGVTIYNYNKMISPA
+583 VGVSIYKYDETASVS
-598 ENQEPGEGYFIVFGS
+598 ESEEPGEGYFIIFGS
-613 PESDTVWM
+613 TQSGTVWTLT
-621 MMLPV
+621 LPV
-626 GSTRAE
+626 GATRTV
-632 ADELIKAV
+632 ADRFINAA
-640 HLELSKVLAYDGWQ
+640 HLTLEKNQYAYH
-654 VWVDAVPGYSFSN
+654 
-667 NEDSIGIT
+667 I
-675 DEKSAETFFLS
+675 
-686 SHKMSDGFGTYDELK
+686 
-701 ANEKL
+701 
-706 KLWGTQLRSGTFE
+706 
-719 EYIDGEVG
+719 EY
-727 VSVYKYDETS
+727 
-737 ASGTDAAGEGYFLI
+737 A
-751 FGSSRNG
+751 
-758 TVWMLKLPAGGTRE
+758 
-772 EADKFIK
+772 
-779 AVHLKLDCKG
+779 
-789 DANHID
+789 
-795 YEGWNIE
+795 GWNIAYEANDGWTGSYDGNILSISNSEDSMSVSLVPYSEAGNRFLPDNGRQKESTELYTWKIENLRGSRDSYKE
-802 YVSQNNWKGSCSD
+802 YNGNIVRSIYSIAGNNDDNWK
-815 NVLNITNTEDSRSLS
+815 N
-830 LIPYDE
+830 
-836 SGNMYGYNYRRNEVS
+836 GYVV
-851 LLLWKIDNL
+851 I
-860 IGYRNKS
+860 
-867 LRTNENYIRDIY
+867 
-879 YYEDNEVSDNKEY
+879 
-892 IVMYSA
+892 YSA
-898 VESDIIWYIRFI
+898 AESDIVWYIRFSEE
-910 NDYSLDDVY
+910 YSENDVY
-919 DIIDGINIT
+919 DIIGGINIS
-928 SADALATW
+928 SADALAAW
-936 DGKLRYYDSKLPL
+936 DGKLKYYDSKLSL
-949 TIYEQYERA
+949 TVYEQYERA
-958 GDRLNFLD
+958 QDRIDFLGKWVLD
-966 ANVTDDIVN
+966 ENGAAVR
-975 PVKVFDLLAEELKD
+975 VFDLLTEELKSANT
-989 GNPELYEK
+989 GLYEK
-997 LKNPVSS
+997 LKDPVSS
-1004 GQALLEIN
+1004 VQALLEFN
-1012 YTSYKVYNYYS
+1012 YTSSVVYNYYS
-1023 DFDDKIKVVEYT
+1023 AFDGSRKVVEYT
-1035 LDDGSLR
+1035 LDDGSRR
-1042 AIKLEYRDA
+1042 AIEVDYSETD
-1051 NGLWM
+1051 GLWM

-1088 VTQIWTGVSEMGDTI
+1088 VTQIWTSVSEMGDTI
-1103 FDVSDNYVILDSVAD
+1103 FDVSDNYVILDSAAD

-1128 GLTMVIRDGEHVIPV
+1128 GETMVIRDGEHVIPV
-1143 WTNWMSPHMVMPQ
+1143 WTYWMSPHMVMPQ
-1156 IHYGDYDNDGAYEYA
+1156 IHYGDYDNDGVYEYA

-1225 DTGNIVTMTLNGEDV
+1225 DTGNVVTMTLNGEDV